1 MRDAGRPRSTCYWM
15 TGRPGMERVD
25 PIAGDVRAVR
35 RDSRGRPGA
44 RKIKAALER
53 RGVTASRR
61 RIGGIMRERGYVVAY
76 TRRRFKPHGTRVNE
90 AKLANLLDCE
100 FDGYAPHT
108 RPASDLAYVCVGGQA
123 AEEGTRVPEPP
134 HHDRVTE
141 ARPRRLRVV
150 VRRPAAPLHL
160 RIPKSEGIHR
170 TRTRP
175 LRNRPT
181 HRCQSRVY
189 DLSRNIERSN
199 EAGLEKEG
207 SVMDECEVK
216 GVTDMADSQEV
227 KNVSEQQDALELNP
241 LYPEYQAEHH
251 SEYVDAL
258 KSAIGS
264 DKKGKLRNIAISGT
278 YGSGK
283 SSILE
288 KVVEDLEG
296 VKPCSTKNI
305 SLAPLAS
312 CCGNAEWRSDDN
324 KDGLGSKDHTDGFS
338 TDAQTNRI
346 QREIVKQLLYGVDPK
361 DVPLSRFHRIHEKG
375 KWEKIGFSLLTS
387 VFLTMLLGTFFG
399 DNLGK
404 FGQSL
409 LSSLPFIDKWAISP
423 SGKFLLGYVVLL
435 VLLFAASWMICSYLL
450 KSNLKIGQVNV
461 SGASLKLDQG
471 VDSYFDQYL
480 DEIVYLFEK
489 SKIETV
495 IFEDLDRFESP
506 EIFDSL
512 RELNQILND
521 DPVITGERSR
531 RDGRTIRFIYAISD
545 AVFDNQC
552 IKASEETLSEG
563 RRIRAFSR
571 AKFFD
576 LIISVVP
583 FVSSNNSHQTARNAL
598 GDEITR
604 IDKVGDLLED
614 VAGFV
619 PDQRT
624 WITIRNDFIIYSRR
638 LHVNL
643 DEKKDEENALGLS
656 AAHLLAFLIYKNC
669 YLADAEKMRE
679 GNSKIDKIY
688 STARSIS
695 TASIYRLS
703 QRRKGAQK
711 DLEMA
716 LDSTEADKNAV
727 QLVWRAKTWIAELCG
742 VEPENFNIRID
753 GYSEAGLE
761 EAHTWEGIAAKQE
774 DSEIKIIGFSGE
786 GYYERTLIEI
796 TPTRRV
802 LEKYLDTTIDI
813 SQLTSDI
820 VNSKI
825 RKIEN
830 RIENLRTG
838 DWKYLL
844 NDKACE
850 IDFEGPD
857 MSGDSGRQTL
867 SQFIQDDLHEQG
879 TLLSNLIAGGWISQD
894 YKLYSTIYSDEGMS
908 RNALNF
914 VIHNIDENKSD
925 FSFHLNDAD
934 VQNVLKR
941 VRHRDS
947 SLFGQAWMLNIS
959 ILNYLMKSKANED
972 KKTLHM
978 VISYLSNLKGMAKD
992 FLLAFLSNEENETA
1006 EVLELLAADT
1016 CSEILEFLA
1025 DDVATLADTR
1035 TLCDFLDV
1043 VLRHLNKNAQYEV
1056 SDTLNNFIQQHW
1068 ESIAVFKDDSLDEE
1082 ATKQLDKVLL
1092 DSHYSAPDLSCLSE
1106 PLRRLLVEHDGYDFI
1121 RSNLLCAIND
1131 LQGTFAKHEMLA
1143 LNQIRSIS
1151 TPIYQYTIKNV
1162 DRYLAFLKTSEYALD
1177 FDDGTAASDI
1187 DSAIVAVLGDS
1198 VQSVFDNH
1206 EPEDRG
1212 KEVEQVVSGI
1222 IKKHSHTARIL
1233 HFESDELKNRLS
1245 SGIDDETRK
1254 RISVSCVNELLRND
1268 AIWFTPMNL
1277 QTVLESV
1284 GDAEESDACG
1294 EWLKLHSSFEST
1306 KEEPEFDR
1314 GNLAVKLLNLPL
1326 DVYNAKKKES
1336 LVRSLQL
1343 ESPLSDEQVSDI
1355 KVGDSKV
1362 FDLKREPD
1370 AYARLLDDKSIIGD
1384 TETAF
1389 GMIPDIC
1396 WEARRTW
1403 MLRSAKFITYL
1414 SPNLLGPNEAC
1425 RIIAD
1430 KDTRLEPVL
1439 QKIAENMS
1447 VYIQDA
1453 DFDYLLK
1460 AAKAWMNY
1468 SGNTVDKGDAELF
1481 DELATKDERLHGVKE
1496 LSEFGLKSNLCVRM
1510 INRALDER
1518 GIDDANIGVVRDIIQ
1533 HLNVHYRQLFNDK
1546 NRTLNT
1552 DDENFVSLIAK
1563 LNQYAKRSG
1572 ITSEDIWRNP
1582 QEKEGFTKYTVAF
1595 SSVEK
1600 LNEKIDLLQN
1610 QSAINN

>member
-1 MRDAGRPRSTCYWM
+1 M
-15 TGRPGMERVD
+15 
-25 PIAGDVRAVR
+25 
-35 RDSRGRPGA
+35 
-44 RKIKAALER
+44 
-53 RGVTASRR
+53 
-61 RIGGIMRERGYVVAY
+61 
-76 TRRRFKPHGTRVNE
+76 
-90 AKLANLLDCE
+90 
-100 FDGYAPHT
+100 
-108 RPASDLAYVCVGGQA
+108 
-123 AEEGTRVPEPP
+123 
-134 HHDRVTE
+134 
-141 ARPRRLRVV
+141 
-150 VRRPAAPLHL
+150 
-160 RIPKSEGIHR
+160 
-170 TRTRP
+170 
-175 LRNRPT
+175 
-181 HRCQSRVY
+181 Y
-189 DLSRNIERSN
+189 DLSWNVEQSN
-199 EAGLEKEG
+199 EAGLEKEE
-207 SVMDECEVK
+207 SVMEECEVK
-216 GVTDMADSQEV
+216 GVTDMTDSQEV

-288 KVVEDLEG
+288 KVVEDFEG

-312 CCGNAEWRSDDN
+312 CCGNAERRSDNNEDRPGSN
-324 KDGLGSKDHTDGFS
+324 NNEDRSGSKDHADGFS
-338 TDAQTNRI
+338 TDTPTNRI

-399 DNLGK
+399 DDLGK

-423 SGKFLLGYVVLL
+423 SEKFLLGYVVLL

-495 IFEDLDRFESP
+495 IFEDLDRFKSP

-545 AVFDNQC
+545 AVFDDQC
-552 IKASEETLSEG
+552 IKASEETLSEE
-563 RRIRAFSR
+563 RRIGAFSR

-614 VAGFV
+614 VAGFI

-624 WITIRNDFIIYSRR
+624 WITIRNDFIMYSRR

-695 TASIYRLS
+695 TGSIYRLS

-742 VEPENFNIRID
+742 VEPENLNIGID
-753 GYSEAGLE
+753 GYSEAELE
-761 EAHTWEGIAAKQE
+761 EAHTWERITAKQE

-786 GYYERTLIEI
+786 GYYKRTLIEI

-850 IDFEGPD
+850 IDFEGSD

-879 TLLSNLIAGGWISQD
+879 TLLSSLIAGGWIAQD

-941 VRHRDS
+941 VRRRDS

-959 ILNYLMKSKANED
+959 ILNYLMRSKANED

-978 VISYLSNLKGMAKD
+978 VISYLSNLKGVAKD
-992 FLLAFLSNEENETA
+992 FLLAFLSDEENKTA
-1006 EVLELLAADT
+1006 EILELLAADT

-1025 DDVATLADTR
+1025 DDVATLADTT

-1043 VLRHLNKNAQYEV
+1043 VLRHLNKNVQYEV
-1056 SDTLNNFIQQHW
+1056 SDAFNNFIQQHW
-1068 ESIAVFKDDSLDEE
+1068 EFIPVFSDDSLDEE
-1082 ATKQLDKVLL
+1082 VAKQLDKVLL

-1106 PLRRLLVEHDGYDFI
+1106 PLRRLLVEHDGYDFT

-1151 TPIYQYTIKNV
+1151 TPVYQYVIKNV
-1162 DRYLAFLKTSEYALD
+1162 DKYLDFLKESEYALD
-1177 FDDGTAASDI
+1177 FVDGTVASDV
-1187 DSAIVAVLGDS
+1187 DSDIVAVLGDS
-1198 VQSVFDNH
+1198 VHSIFDTR
-1206 EPEDRG
+1206 ESED
-1212 KEVEQVVSGI
+1212 KWVELEQVVSGI

-1254 RISVSCVNELLRND
+1254 RISVSYVNELLRND

-1430 KDTRLEPVL
+1430 EDTRLEPVL
-1439 QKIAENMS
+1439 QKIVEDMS

-1453 DFDYLLK
+1453 DFDYLLE
-1460 AAKAWMNY
+1460 AAKAWMSH
-1468 SGNTVDKGDAELF
+1468 SGKTVDKDRTELF

-1496 LSEFGLKSNLCVRM
+1496 LWELGLESNLCVRM
-1510 INRALDER
+1510 INRAFDEQ
-1518 GIDDANIGVVRDIIQ
+1518 GIDDANIGVAREIIQ
-1533 HLNVHYRQLFNDK
+1533 HLDVPYRQLFNDK

-1582 QEKEGFTKYTVAF
+1582 QEKDGFTKYTVAF

>member
-1 MRDAGRPRSTCYWM
+1 M
-15 TGRPGMERVD
+15 
-25 PIAGDVRAVR
+25 I
-35 RDSRGRPGA
+35 
-44 RKIKAALER
+44 
-53 RGVTASRR
+53 
-61 RIGGIMRERGYVVAY
+61 
-76 TRRRFKPHGTRVNE
+76 
-90 AKLANLLDCE
+90 
-100 FDGYAPHT
+100 
-108 RPASDLAYVCVGGQA
+108 
-123 AEEGTRVPEPP
+123 
-134 HHDRVTE
+134 
-141 ARPRRLRVV
+141 
-150 VRRPAAPLHL
+150 
-160 RIPKSEGIHR
+160 
-170 TRTRP
+170 
-175 LRNRPT
+175 
-181 HRCQSRVY
+181 
-189 DLSRNIERSN
+189 LSRNVERSN

-207 SVMDECEVK
+207 SAMEGCEVK
-216 GVTDMADSQEV
+216 GVADMTDFQEV
-227 KNVSEQQDALELNP
+227 KNVSEKQDALELNP

-258 KSAIGS
+258 KSAIRS

-288 KVVEDLEG
+288 KLVEDFEG
-296 VKPCSTKNI
+296 VTPCSTKNI

-312 CCGNAEWRSDDN
+312 CCGNAERRSDDN
-324 KDGLGSKDHTDGFS
+324 EDEQGSKGHTDGFP

-361 DVPLSRFHRIHEKG
+361 DVPLSRFHRIHEKSM
-375 KWEKIGFSLLTS
+375 WEKIRFSLLTS

-399 DNLGK
+399 DDLGK

-409 LSSLPFIDKWAISP
+409 LSSLPFIDRWSINP

-450 KSNLKIGQVNV
+450 ESNLKIGQVNV

-480 DEIVYLFEK
+480 DEIVYLFER

-521 DPVITGERSR
+521 DPVITGERSC

-545 AVFDNQC
+545 AVFEDQC
-552 IKASEETLSEG
+552 IKASEETLSEES
-563 RRIRAFSR
+563 RIGAFSR

-624 WITIRNDFIIYSRR
+624 WITIRNDFIMYSRR

-643 DEKKDEENALGLS
+643 DDKKDEENTLGLS

-695 TASIYRLS
+695 TDSIYRLS

-716 LDSTEADKNAV
+716 LDSMDADRIAS
-727 QLVWRAKTWIAELCG
+727 QLTQLTKAWIAELSG
-742 VEPENFNIRID
+742 GEVVNNIIIS
-753 GYSEAGLE
+753 GYSDSKLS
-761 EAHTWEGIAAKQE
+761 EAHTWEELSAKRK
-774 DSEIKIIGFSGE
+774 DS
-786 GYYERTLIEI
+786 TIEI
-796 TPTRRV
+796 TASCYGESGYRSIEIKPTRQT

-813 SQLTSDI
+813 SQLTLNA
-820 VNSKI
+820 VNQRI
-825 RKIEN
+825 CKIEN

-844 NDKACE
+844 NDKAYE
-850 IDFEGPD
+850 IDFEDPD
-857 MSGDSGRQTL
+857 MSDDSGRETL

-879 TLLSNLIAGGWISQD
+879 TLLSSLIAGGWIAQD

-914 VIHNIDENKSD
+914 VIHNINENKSD
-925 FSFHLNDAD
+925 FSFHLNDLD

-941 VRHRDS
+941 VRHRDN

-959 ILNYLMKSKANED
+959 ILNYLVRSEADGD
-972 KKTLHM
+972 KKTLRM
-978 VISYLSNLKGMAKD
+978 VISYLSNLKGIAKD
-992 FLLAFLSNEENETA
+992 FLLAFLCDEENKAA
-1006 EVLELLAADT
+1006 EVLKLLAADP

-1025 DDVATLADTR
+1025 GDVAPLVDTI

-1043 VLRHLNKNAQYEV
+1043 VLRHLNKYVQYKV

-1068 ESIAVFKDDSLDEE
+1068 ESITVFKDDSLDEE

-1092 DSHYSAPDLSCLSE
+1092 DSRYSAPNLSCLSE
-1106 PLRRLLVEHDGYDFI
+1106 PLRRLLVEHDGYDFT
-1121 RSNLLCAIND
+1121 RDNLLCAIGD
-1131 LQGTFAKHEMLA
+1131 SQSTFTERRMLP
-1143 LNQIRSIS
+1143 LSQIKSIS
-1151 TPIYQYTIKNV
+1151 APIYQYIIKNV
-1162 DRYLAFLKTSEYALD
+1162 DRYLAFLKASEYALD
-1177 FDDGTAASDI
+1177 FDDGTAASDV

-1212 KEVEQVVSGI
+1212 KKVEQVISGI

-1254 RISVSCVNELLRND
+1254 RISISCVNELLRYD

-1284 GDAEESDACG
+1284 GDAEEADACG
-1294 EWLKLHSSFEST
+1294 EWLKLHSSFESA
-1306 KEEPEFDR
+1306 KEDPEFDR

-1326 DVYNAKKKES
+1326 DVCNAKKKES

-1343 ESPLSDEQVSDI
+1343 ESPLSDEQVSNI
-1355 KVGDSKV
+1355 KVGDSRV

-1370 AYARLLDDKSIIGD
+1370 VYARLLDDKSIIGD

-1389 GMIPDIC
+1389 GMIPNIC

-1414 SPNLLGPNEAC
+1414 SPNLLGPNEVC

-1430 KDTRLEPVL
+1430 EDTRLEPVL
-1439 QKIAENMS
+1439 QKIVEDMS

-1453 DFDYLLK
+1453 DFDYLLE
-1460 AAKAWMNY
+1460 AAKTWMSH
-1468 SGNTVDKGDAELF
+1468 SGKTVNKDRTELF

-1496 LSEFGLKSNLCVRM
+1496 LWQLGLESNLCVRM
-1510 INRALDER
+1510 INRALNEQ
-1518 GIDDANIGVVRDIIQ
+1518 GIDNVNIGVVRVIIQ
-1533 HLNVHYRQLFNDK
+1533 SLDVPYSQLFNEK

-1552 DDENFVSLIAK
+1552 DDENFISLITK
-1563 LNQYAKRSG
+1563 LNQYARRSG

-1582 QEKEGFTKYTVAF
+1582 QKKDGSTKYTVAF

>member
-1 MRDAGRPRSTCYWM
+1 
-15 TGRPGMERVD
+15 
-25 PIAGDVRAVR
+25 
-35 RDSRGRPGA
+35 
-44 RKIKAALER
+44 
-53 RGVTASRR
+53 
-61 RIGGIMRERGYVVAY
+61 
-76 TRRRFKPHGTRVNE
+76 
-90 AKLANLLDCE
+90 
-100 FDGYAPHT
+100 
-108 RPASDLAYVCVGGQA
+108 
-123 AEEGTRVPEPP
+123 
-134 HHDRVTE
+134 
-141 ARPRRLRVV
+141 
-150 VRRPAAPLHL
+150 
-160 RIPKSEGIHR
+160 
-170 TRTRP
+170 
-175 LRNRPT
+175 
-181 HRCQSRVY
+181 
-189 DLSRNIERSN
+189 
-199 EAGLEKEG
+199 
-207 SVMDECEVK
+207 MDECEVK
-216 GVTDMADSQEV
+216 GVTDMTDSQEV

-312 CCGNAEWRSDDN
+312 CCGNAEWRFDNN
-324 KDGLGSKDHTDGFS
+324 KDGLGSKDNTDGFS

-361 DVPLSRFHRIHEKG
+361 DVPLSRFHRIHEKS

-552 IKASEETLSEG
+552 IKASKETLSEG

-703 QRRKGAQK
+703 QRRKGVQK

-867 SQFIQDDLHEQG
+867 SQFIQDDLHEQV

-1043 VLRHLNKNAQYEV
+1043 VLRHLNKNVQYEV

-1068 ESIAVFKDDSLDEE
+1068 EFIPVFKDDSLDEE

-1092 DSHYSAPDLSCLSE
+1092 DSRYSAPDLSCLSE
-1106 PLRRLLVEHDGYDFI
+1106 LLRRFLVEHDGYDFT
-1121 RSNLLCAIND
+1121 RGNLLCAIGD
-1131 LQGTFAKHEMLA
+1131 FQSAFTERRMPPLS
-1143 LNQIRSIS
+1143 QIKSIS

-1414 SPNLLGPNEAC
+1414 SPNLLGPDEAC

-1439 QKIAENMS
+1439 QKIAKDMP

-1460 AAKAWMNY
+1460 AAKARMNY
-1468 SGNTVDKGDAELF
+1468 SGNTVDKDGVELF

>member
-1 MRDAGRPRSTCYWM
+1 M
-15 TGRPGMERVD
+15 
-25 PIAGDVRAVR
+25 
-35 RDSRGRPGA
+35 
-44 RKIKAALER
+44 
-53 RGVTASRR
+53 
-61 RIGGIMRERGYVVAY
+61 
-76 TRRRFKPHGTRVNE
+76 
-90 AKLANLLDCE
+90 
-100 FDGYAPHT
+100 
-108 RPASDLAYVCVGGQA
+108 
-123 AEEGTRVPEPP
+123 
-134 HHDRVTE
+134 
-141 ARPRRLRVV
+141 
-150 VRRPAAPLHL
+150 
-160 RIPKSEGIHR
+160 
-170 TRTRP
+170 
-175 LRNRPT
+175 
-181 HRCQSRVY
+181 Y
-189 DLSRNIERSN
+189 DLSWNVEQSN
-199 EAGLEKEG
+199 EAGLEKEE
-207 SVMDECEVK
+207 SVMEECEVK
-216 GVTDMADSQEV
+216 GVTDMTDSQEV

-288 KVVEDLEG
+288 KVVEDFEG

-312 CCGNAEWRSDDN
+312 CCGNAERRSDNNEDRPGSN
-324 KDGLGSKDHTDGFS
+324 NNEDRPGSKDHADGFS
-338 TDAQTNRI
+338 TDTPTNRI

-399 DNLGK
+399 DDLGK

-423 SGKFLLGYVVLL
+423 SEKFLLGYVVLL

-495 IFEDLDRFESP
+495 IFEDLDRFKSP

-545 AVFDNQC
+545 AVFDDQC
-552 IKASEETLSEG
+552 IKASEETLSEE
-563 RRIRAFSR
+563 RRIGAFSR

-614 VAGFV
+614 VAGFI

-624 WITIRNDFIIYSRR
+624 WITIRNDFIMYSRR

-695 TASIYRLS
+695 TGSIYRLS

-716 LDSTEADKNAV
+716 LDSTEADRIAS
-727 QLVWRAKTWIAELCG
+727 QLVQRTKEWIAELCG
-742 VEPENFNIRID
+742 VEPENLNIRID
-753 GYSEAGLE
+753 GYSEAELE
-761 EAHTWEGIAAKQE
+761 EAHTWERITAKQE

-786 GYYERTLIEI
+786 GYYKRTLIEI

-850 IDFEGPD
+850 IDFEGSD

-879 TLLSNLIAGGWISQD
+879 TLLSSLIAGGWISQD
-894 YKLYSTIYSDEGMS
+894 YKLYSTIYSDEGLS

-941 VRHRDS
+941 VRRRDS

-959 ILNYLMKSKANED
+959 ILNYLMRSKANED

-978 VISYLSNLKGMAKD
+978 VISYLSNLKGVAKD
-992 FLLAFLSNEENETA
+992 FLLAFLSDEENKTA
-1006 EVLELLAADT
+1006 EVLELLTADT

-1025 DDVATLADTR
+1025 DDVATLADTT

-1043 VLRHLNKNAQYEV
+1043 VLRHLNKNVQYEV
-1056 SDTLNNFIQQHW
+1056 SDAFNNFIQQHW
-1068 ESIAVFKDDSLDEE
+1068 EFIPVFSDDSLDEE
-1082 ATKQLDKVLL
+1082 VAKQLDKVLL

-1106 PLRRLLVEHDGYDFI
+1106 PLRRLLVEHDGYDFT

-1151 TPIYQYTIKNV
+1151 TPVYQYVIKNV
-1162 DRYLAFLKTSEYALD
+1162 DKYLDFLKESEYALD
-1177 FDDGTAASDI
+1177 FVDGTVASDV
-1187 DSAIVAVLGDS
+1187 DSDIVAVLGDFVHS
-1198 VQSVFDNH
+1198 IFDTR
-1206 EPEDRG
+1206 ESED
-1212 KEVEQVVSGI
+1212 KWVELEQVVSGI

-1254 RISVSCVNELLRND
+1254 RISVSYVNELLRND

-1430 KDTRLEPVL
+1430 EDTRLEPVL
-1439 QKIAENMS
+1439 QKIVEDMS

-1453 DFDYLLK
+1453 DFDYLLET
-1460 AAKAWMNY
+1460 AKAWMSH
-1468 SGNTVDKGDAELF
+1468 SGKTVDKDRTELF

-1496 LSEFGLKSNLCVRM
+1496 LWELGLESNLCVRM
-1510 INRALDER
+1510 INRAFDEQ
-1518 GIDDANIGVVRDIIQ
+1518 GIDDANIGVAREIIQ
-1533 HLNVHYRQLFNDK
+1533 HLDVPYRQLFNDK

-1582 QEKEGFTKYTVAF
+1582 QEKDGFTKYTVAF

-1600 LNEKIDLLQN
+1600 LNEKIDLLQS

>member
-1 MRDAGRPRSTCYWM
+1 
-15 TGRPGMERVD
+15 ME
-25 PIAGDVRAVR
+25 
-35 RDSRGRPGA
+35 
-44 RKIKAALER
+44 
-53 RGVTASRR
+53 
-61 RIGGIMRERGYVVAY
+61 
-76 TRRRFKPHGTRVNE
+76 
-90 AKLANLLDCE
+90 
-100 FDGYAPHT
+100 
-108 RPASDLAYVCVGGQA
+108 
-123 AEEGTRVPEPP
+123 
-134 HHDRVTE
+134 
-141 ARPRRLRVV
+141 
-150 VRRPAAPLHL
+150 
-160 RIPKSEGIHR
+160 
-170 TRTRP
+170 
-175 LRNRPT
+175 
-181 HRCQSRVY
+181 
-189 DLSRNIERSN
+189 
-199 EAGLEKEG
+199 
-207 SVMDECEVK
+207 ECEVK
-216 GVTDMADSQEV
+216 GVTDMTDSQEV
-227 KNVSEQQDALELNP
+227 KNVSEQQDALELKP

-288 KVVEDLEG
+288 KVVEDFEG

-312 CCGNAEWRSDDN
+312 CCGNAERRSDNNEDRPGSN
-324 KDGLGSKDHTDGFS
+324 NNEDRPGSKDHADGFP

-399 DNLGK
+399 DDLGK

-423 SGKFLLGYVVLL
+423 SEKFLLGYVVLL

-552 IKASEETLSEG
+552 IKASEETLSEE
-563 RRIRAFSR
+563 RRIGAFSR

-614 VAGFV
+614 VAGFI

-624 WITIRNDFIIYSRR
+624 WITIRNDFIMYSRR

-695 TASIYRLS
+695 TDSIYRLS

-711 DLEMA
+711 DLEVA
-716 LDSTEADKNAV
+716 LDSMEADRIAS
-727 QLVWRAKTWIAELCG
+727 QLVQRTKAWIAELCG
-742 VEPENFNIRID
+742 VEPENLNIRID
-753 GYSEAGLE
+753 GYNEAELE
-761 EAHTWEGIAAKQE
+761 EAHTWERIAAEQE
-774 DSEIKIIGFSGE
+774 GSEIKIFGFSRE
-786 GYYERTLIEI
+786 GYYERTPIEI

-825 RKIEN
+825 RKIEK

-844 NDKACE
+844 NDEACK
-850 IDFEGPD
+850 IDFEGSD
-857 MSGDSGRQTL
+857 MPGDSVRQTL
-867 SQFIQDDLHEQG
+867 SQYIQDSLQEQD
-879 TLLSNLIAGGWISQD
+879 TLLSRLIAGGWIAQD

-959 ILNYLMKSKANED
+959 ILNYLMRSKANED

-978 VISYLSNLKGMAKD
+978 VISYLSNLKGVAKD
-992 FLLAFLSNEENETA
+992 FLLAFLSNEENKTA

-1025 DDVATLADTR
+1025 DDVATLADTT

-1043 VLRHLNKNAQYEV
+1043 VLRHLNKNVQYEV
-1056 SDTLNNFIQQHW
+1056 SDAFNNFIQQHW
-1068 ESIAVFKDDSLDEE
+1068 EFIPVFSDDSLDEE
-1082 ATKQLDKVLL
+1082 VAKQLDKVLL

-1106 PLRRLLVEHDGYDFI
+1106 PLRRLLVEHDGYDFT

-1151 TPIYQYTIKNV
+1151 APVYQYVIKNV
-1162 DRYLAFLKTSEYALD
+1162 DKYLDFLKESEYALD
-1177 FDDGTAASDI
+1177 FVDGTVASDV
-1187 DSAIVAVLGDS
+1187 DSDIVAVLGDS
-1198 VQSVFDNH
+1198 VHSIFDTR
-1206 EPEDRG
+1206 ESED
-1212 KEVEQVVSGI
+1212 KWVELEQVVSGI

-1254 RISVSCVNELLRND
+1254 RISVSYVNELLRND

-1284 GDAEESDACG
+1284 GDVEEADACG

-1306 KEEPEFDR
+1306 KEDPEFDR

-1326 DVYNAKKKES
+1326 DVCNAKKKES

-1343 ESPLSDEQVSDI
+1343 ESPLSDEQVSNI
-1355 KVGDSKV
+1355 KVGDSRV

-1370 AYARLLDDKSIIGD
+1370 VYARLLDDKSIIGD

-1389 GMIPDIC
+1389 GMIPNIC

-1430 KDTRLEPVL
+1430 KDTRLKPVL
-1439 QKIAENMS
+1439 QKIAKDMS

-1453 DFDYLLK
+1453 DFDYLLE

-1468 SGNTVDKGDAELF
+1468 SGNAVDEDGVELF

-1496 LSEFGLKSNLCVRM
+1496 LSESGLKSNLCVRM
-1510 INRALDER
+1510 INRALDEQ

-1533 HLNVHYRQLFNDK
+1533 HFDVTYRQLFNDK
-1546 NRTLNT
+1546 SRTLNT

-1563 LNQYAKRSG
+1563 LNQYAKQSG

-1582 QEKEGFTKYTVAF
+1582 QEKDGFTKYTVAF

>member
-1 MRDAGRPRSTCYWM
+1 
-15 TGRPGMERVD
+15 
-25 PIAGDVRAVR
+25 
-35 RDSRGRPGA
+35 
-44 RKIKAALER
+44 
-53 RGVTASRR
+53 
-61 RIGGIMRERGYVVAY
+61 
-76 TRRRFKPHGTRVNE
+76 
-90 AKLANLLDCE
+90 
-100 FDGYAPHT
+100 
-108 RPASDLAYVCVGGQA
+108 
-123 AEEGTRVPEPP
+123 
-134 HHDRVTE
+134 
-141 ARPRRLRVV
+141 
-150 VRRPAAPLHL
+150 
-160 RIPKSEGIHR
+160 
-170 TRTRP
+170 
-175 LRNRPT
+175 
-181 HRCQSRVY
+181 
-189 DLSRNIERSN
+189 
-199 EAGLEKEG
+199 
-207 SVMDECEVK
+207 MDECEVK
-216 GVTDMADSQEV
+216 GVTDMTDSQEV
-227 KNVSEQQDALELNP
+227 KNVSEQQDALELKP

-288 KVVEDLEG
+288 KVVEDFEG

-312 CCGNAEWRSDDN
+312 CCGNAEWRFDN
-324 KDGLGSKDHTDGFS
+324 NEDGLGSEVHTDGFS
-338 TDAQTNRI
+338 TDAQTNWI

-361 DVPLSRFHRIHEKG
+361 DVPLSRFHRIHEKS

-399 DNLGK
+399 DDLGK

-423 SGKFLLGYVVLL
+423 SEKFLLGYVVLL

-495 IFEDLDRFESP
+495 IFEDLDRFKSP

-521 DPVITGERSR
+521 DPVITRERSR
-531 RDGRTIRFIYAISD
+531 RDGRTIRFIYAIND
-545 AVFDNQC
+545 AVFDDQC
-552 IKASEETLSEG
+552 IKASEETLSEE
-563 RRIRAFSR
+563 RRIGAFSR

-583 FVSSNNSHQTARNAL
+583 FVSSNNSYQTARNAL

-624 WITIRNDFIIYSRR
+624 WITIRNDFIMYSRR

-695 TASIYRLS
+695 TDNIYRLS
-703 QRRKGAQK
+703 QRRKDEQEEF
-711 DLEMA
+711 EMA
-716 LDSTEADKNAV
+716 YES
-727 QLVWRAKTWIAELCG
+727 
-742 VEPENFNIRID
+742 ID
-753 GYSEAGLE
+753 F
-761 EAHTWEGIAAKQE
+761 
-774 DSEIKIIGFSGE
+774 D
-786 GYYERTLIEI
+786 
-796 TPTRRV
+796 
-802 LEKYLDTTIDI
+802 DDI
-813 SQLTSDI
+813 SLQAGDAL
-820 VNSKI
+820 KQ
-825 RKIEN
+825 RFCKIEN

-844 NDKACE
+844 NDKAYE

-857 MSGDSGRQTL
+857 MSGDSSRQTL

-879 TLLSNLIAGGWISQD
+879 TLLSSLIAGGWIAQD

-925 FSFHLNDAD
+925 FSFPLNDAD

-959 ILNYLMKSKANED
+959 ILNYLLKSKRDDD

-978 VISYLSNLKGMAKD
+978 VISYLSNLDGMTKV
-992 FLLAFLSNEENETA
+992 FLLAFLSDEKNKTA
-1006 EVLELLAADT
+1006 EVLEMLT
-1016 CSEILEFLA
+1016 SNSCSEILTFLTN
-1025 DDVATLADTR
+1025 DVAPLIDTI
-1035 TLCDFLDV
+1035 TLCNFLDV
-1043 VLRHLNKNAQYEV
+1043 VLRHLKKGVQYEV
-1056 SDTLNNFIQQHW
+1056 SDTSNTSNTFNNFIQQHW
-1068 ESIAVFKDDSLDEE
+1068 ESIAVLKDGSLSEGE
-1082 ATKQLDKVLL
+1082 AKRLGKVLL

-1106 PLRRLLVEHDGYDFI
+1106 PLRRLLVEHDGYDFT

-1151 TPIYQYTIKNV
+1151 TPVYRYVIKNV
-1162 DRYLAFLKTSEYALD
+1162 DKYLDFLKESEYALD
-1177 FDDGTAASDI
+1177 FVDGTVASDV
-1187 DSAIVAVLGDS
+1187 DSDIVAVLGDS
-1198 VQSVFDNH
+1198 VRSIFDTR
-1206 EPEDRG
+1206 ESED
-1212 KEVEQVVSGI
+1212 KWVELEQVVSGI

-1254 RISVSCVNELLRND
+1254 RISVSYVNELLRND

-1430 KDTRLEPVL
+1430 EDTRLEPVL
-1439 QKIAENMS
+1439 QKIVEDMS

-1453 DFDYLLK
+1453 DFDYLLE
-1460 AAKAWMNY
+1460 AAKAWMSH
-1468 SGNTVDKGDAELF
+1468 SGKTVDKDRTELF

-1496 LSEFGLKSNLCVRM
+1496 LWELGLESNLCVRM
-1510 INRALDER
+1510 INRAFDEQ
-1518 GIDDANIGVVRDIIQ
+1518 GIDDANIGVAREIIQ
-1533 HLNVHYRQLFNDK
+1533 HLDVPYRQLFNDK

-1582 QEKEGFTKYTVAF
+1582 QEKDGFTKYTVAF
-1595 SSVEK
+1595 SSVEE

>member
-1 MRDAGRPRSTCYWM
+1 
-15 TGRPGMERVD
+15 ME
-25 PIAGDVRAVR
+25 
-35 RDSRGRPGA
+35 
-44 RKIKAALER
+44 E
-53 RGVTASRR
+53 
-61 RIGGIMRERGYVVAY
+61 Y
-76 TRRRFKPHGTRVNE
+76 
-90 AKLANLLDCE
+90 
-100 FDGYAPHT
+100 
-108 RPASDLAYVCVGGQA
+108 
-123 AEEGTRVPEPP
+123 
-134 HHDRVTE
+134 
-141 ARPRRLRVV
+141 
-150 VRRPAAPLHL
+150 
-160 RIPKSEGIHR
+160 
-170 TRTRP
+170 
-175 LRNRPT
+175 
-181 HRCQSRVY
+181 
-189 DLSRNIERSN
+189 
-199 EAGLEKEG
+199 
-207 SVMDECEVK
+207 EVK
-216 GVTDMADSQEV
+216 GVTDMTDSQEV

-288 KVVEDLEG
+288 KVVEDFEG

-312 CCGNAEWRSDDN
+312 CCGNAERRSDNNEDRPGSN
-324 KDGLGSKDHTDGFS
+324 NNEDRPGSKDHADGFS
-338 TDAQTNRI
+338 TDTPTNRI

-399 DNLGK
+399 DDLGK

-423 SGKFLLGYVVLL
+423 SEKFLLGYVVLL

-495 IFEDLDRFESP
+495 IFEDLDRFKSP

-545 AVFDNQC
+545 AVFDDQC
-552 IKASEETLSEG
+552 IKASEETLSEE
-563 RRIRAFSR
+563 RRIGAFSR

-614 VAGFV
+614 VAGFI

-624 WITIRNDFIIYSRR
+624 WITIRNDFIMYSRR

-695 TASIYRLS
+695 TGSIYRLS

-742 VEPENFNIRID
+742 VEPENLNIGID
-753 GYSEAGLE
+753 GYSEAELE
-761 EAHTWEGIAAKQE
+761 EAHTWERITAKQE

-786 GYYERTLIEI
+786 GYYKRTLIEI

-850 IDFEGPD
+850 IDFEGSD

-879 TLLSNLIAGGWISQD
+879 TLLSSLIAGGWIAQD
-894 YKLYSTIYSDEGMS
+894 YKLYSTIYSDEGLS

-941 VRHRDS
+941 VRRRDS

-959 ILNYLMKSKANED
+959 ILNYLMRSKANED

-978 VISYLSNLKGMAKD
+978 VISYLSNLKGVAKD
-992 FLLAFLSNEENETA
+992 FLLAFLSDEENKTA

-1025 DDVATLADTR
+1025 DDVATLADTT

-1043 VLRHLNKNAQYEV
+1043 VLRHLNKNVQYEV
-1056 SDTLNNFIQQHW
+1056 SDAFNNFIQQHW
-1068 ESIAVFKDDSLDEE
+1068 EFIPVFSDDSLDEE
-1082 ATKQLDKVLL
+1082 VAKQLDKVLL

-1106 PLRRLLVEHDGYDFI
+1106 PLRRLLVEHDGYDFT

-1151 TPIYQYTIKNV
+1151 TPVYQYVIKNV
-1162 DRYLAFLKTSEYALD
+1162 DKYLDFLKESEYALD
-1177 FDDGTAASDI
+1177 FVDGTVASDV
-1187 DSAIVAVLGDS
+1187 DSDIVAVLGDS
-1198 VQSVFDNH
+1198 VHSIFDTR
-1206 EPEDRG
+1206 ESED
-1212 KEVEQVVSGI
+1212 KWAELEQVVSGI
-1222 IKKHSHTARIL
+1222 IKKHSHTARML

-1254 RISVSCVNELLRND
+1254 RISVSYVNELLRND

-1430 KDTRLEPVL
+1430 EDTRLEPVL
-1439 QKIAENMS
+1439 QKIVEDMS

-1453 DFDYLLK
+1453 DFDYLLE
-1460 AAKAWMNY
+1460 AAKAWMSH
-1468 SGNTVDKGDAELF
+1468 SGKTVDKDRTELF

-1496 LSEFGLKSNLCVRM
+1496 LWELGLESNLCVRM
-1510 INRALDER
+1510 INRAFDEQ
-1518 GIDDANIGVVRDIIQ
+1518 GIDDANIGVAREIIQ
-1533 HLNVHYRQLFNDK
+1533 HLDVPYRQLFNDK

-1572 ITSEDIWRNP
+1572 ITPEDIWRNP
-1582 QEKEGFTKYTVAF
+1582 QEKDGFTKYTVAF

>member
-1 MRDAGRPRSTCYWM
+1 M
-15 TGRPGMERVD
+15 
-25 PIAGDVRAVR
+25 
-35 RDSRGRPGA
+35 
-44 RKIKAALER
+44 
-53 RGVTASRR
+53 
-61 RIGGIMRERGYVVAY
+61 
-76 TRRRFKPHGTRVNE
+76 
-90 AKLANLLDCE
+90 
-100 FDGYAPHT
+100 
-108 RPASDLAYVCVGGQA
+108 
-123 AEEGTRVPEPP
+123 
-134 HHDRVTE
+134 
-141 ARPRRLRVV
+141 
-150 VRRPAAPLHL
+150 
-160 RIPKSEGIHR
+160 
-170 TRTRP
+170 
-175 LRNRPT
+175 
-181 HRCQSRVY
+181 
-189 DLSRNIERSN
+189 
-199 EAGLEKEG
+199 EKEG
-207 SVMDECEVK
+207 SVMEECEVK
-216 GVTDMADSQEV
+216 GVADMTDSQEV

-258 KSAIGS
+258 KSAIES

-288 KVVEDLEG
+288 KVVEDFEG

-312 CCGNAEWRSDDN
+312 CCSNAKRRSDDN
-324 KDGLGSKDHTDGFS
+324 KDGHGSEGHTDGFP
-338 TDAQTNRI
+338 TDTQTNRI

-361 DVPLSRFHRIHEKG
+361 DVPLSRFHRIHEKS

-404 FGQSL
+404 FWQSL
-409 LSSLPFIDKWAISP
+409 LSSLSFIDKWSISP

-545 AVFDNQC
+545 AVFDDQC
-552 IKASEETLSEG
+552 IKASEETLSEE
-563 RRIRAFSR
+563 RRIGAFSR

-614 VAGFV
+614 VAGFI

-624 WITIRNDFIIYSRR
+624 WITIRNDFIMYSRR

-669 YLADAEKMRE
+669 YLADVEKMRE

-695 TASIYRLS
+695 TGSIYRLS

-716 LDSTEADKNAV
+716 LDSMEADRIAS
-727 QLVWRAKTWIAELCG
+727 QLVQRTKAWIAELRG
-742 VEPENFNIRID
+742 AEPENLNIRID
-753 GYSEAGLE
+753 GYNEAELE
-761 EAHTWEGIAAKQE
+761 EAHTWERIAAEQE
-774 DSEIKIIGFSGE
+774 GSEIKIFGFSRE
-786 GYYERTLIEI
+786 GYYERTPIEI

-825 RKIEN
+825 RKIEK

-844 NDKACE
+844 NDEACK

-879 TLLSNLIAGGWISQD
+879 TLLASLIAGGWIAQD

-959 ILNYLMKSKANED
+959 ILNYLIKSKANED

-992 FLLAFLSNEENETA
+992 FLLAFLSNEENKTA
-1006 EVLELLAADT
+1006 EVLELLAAAP

-1025 DDVATLADTR
+1025 DDVAPLADTI

-1043 VLRHLNKNAQYEV
+1043 VLRHLNKNVQYEV

-1068 ESIAVFKDDSLDEE
+1068 ESIAVLKDGFLSEEE
-1082 ATKQLDKVLL
+1082 AKQLDKVLL

-1106 PLRRLLVEHDGYDFI
+1106 PLRRLLVEHDGYDFT

-1151 TPIYQYTIKNV
+1151 TPVYQYVIKNV
-1162 DRYLAFLKTSEYALD
+1162 DKYLDFLKESEYALD
-1177 FDDGTAASDI
+1177 FVDGTVASDV
-1187 DSAIVAVLGDS
+1187 DSDIVAVLGDS
-1198 VQSVFDNH
+1198 VHSIFDTRKS
-1206 EPEDRG
+1206 ED
-1212 KEVEQVVSGI
+1212 KWVELEQVVSGI
-1222 IKKHSHTARIL
+1222 IKKHSHAARIL

-1254 RISVSCVNELLRND
+1254 RISISCVNELLRYD

-1284 GDAEESDACG
+1284 GDVEEADACG
-1294 EWLKLHSSFEST
+1294 EWLKLHSSFESA
-1306 KEEPEFDR
+1306 KEDPEFDR

-1326 DVYNAKKKES
+1326 DVCNAKKKES

-1343 ESPLSDEQVSDI
+1343 ESPLSDEQVSNI
-1355 KVGDSKV
+1355 KVGDSRV

-1370 AYARLLDDKSIIGD
+1370 VYARLLDDKSIIGD

-1389 GMIPDIC
+1389 GMIPNIC

-1430 KDTRLEPVL
+1430 EDTRLEPVL
-1439 QKIAENMS
+1439 QKIVEDMS

-1453 DFDYLLK
+1453 DFDYLLE
-1460 AAKAWMNY
+1460 AAKAWMSH
-1468 SGNTVDKGDAELF
+1468 SGKTVDKDRTELF
-1481 DELATKDERLHGVKE
+1481 DELSTKDERLHGVKE
-1496 LSEFGLKSNLCVRM
+1496 LWELGLESNLCVRM
-1510 INRALDER
+1510 INRAFDEQ
-1518 GIDDANIGVVRDIIQ
+1518 GIDDANIGVAREIIQ
-1533 HLNVHYRQLFNDK
+1533 HLDVPYRQLFNDK

-1582 QEKEGFTKYTVAF
+1582 QEKDGFTKYTVAF

-1600 LNEKIDLLQN
+1600 LNEKLDLLQN

>member
-1 MRDAGRPRSTCYWM
+1 
-15 TGRPGMERVD
+15 ME
-25 PIAGDVRAVR
+25 
-35 RDSRGRPGA
+35 
-44 RKIKAALER
+44 
-53 RGVTASRR
+53 
-61 RIGGIMRERGYVVAY
+61 
-76 TRRRFKPHGTRVNE
+76 
-90 AKLANLLDCE
+90 
-100 FDGYAPHT
+100 
-108 RPASDLAYVCVGGQA
+108 
-123 AEEGTRVPEPP
+123 
-134 HHDRVTE
+134 
-141 ARPRRLRVV
+141 
-150 VRRPAAPLHL
+150 
-160 RIPKSEGIHR
+160 
-170 TRTRP
+170 
-175 LRNRPT
+175 
-181 HRCQSRVY
+181 
-189 DLSRNIERSN
+189 
-199 EAGLEKEG
+199 
-207 SVMDECEVK
+207 ECEVK
-216 GVTDMADSQEV
+216 GVTDMTDSQEV

-288 KVVEDLEG
+288 KVVEDFEG

-312 CCGNAEWRSDDN
+312 CCGNAERRSDNNEDRPGSN
-324 KDGLGSKDHTDGFS
+324 NNEDRPGSKDHADGFS
-338 TDAQTNRI
+338 TDTPTNRI

-399 DNLGK
+399 DDLGK

-423 SGKFLLGYVVLL
+423 SEKFLLGYVVLL

-495 IFEDLDRFESP
+495 IFEDLDRFKSP

-545 AVFDNQC
+545 AVFDDQC
-552 IKASEETLSEG
+552 IKASEETLSEE
-563 RRIRAFSR
+563 RRIGAFSR

-614 VAGFV
+614 VAGFI

-624 WITIRNDFIIYSRR
+624 WITIRNDFIMYSRR

-695 TASIYRLS
+695 TGSIYRLS

-742 VEPENFNIRID
+742 VEPENLNIGID
-753 GYSEAGLE
+753 GYSEAELE
-761 EAHTWEGIAAKQE
+761 EAHTWERITAKQE

-786 GYYERTLIEI
+786 GYYKRTLIEI

-850 IDFEGPD
+850 IDFEGSD

-879 TLLSNLIAGGWISQD
+879 TLLSSLIAGGWIAQD

-941 VRHRDS
+941 VRRRDS

-959 ILNYLMKSKANED
+959 ILNYLMRSKANED

-978 VISYLSNLKGMAKD
+978 VISYLSNLKGVAKD
-992 FLLAFLSNEENETA
+992 FLLAFLSDEENKTA

-1025 DDVATLADTR
+1025 DDVATLADTA

-1043 VLRHLNKNAQYEV
+1043 VLRHLNKNVQYEV
-1056 SDTLNNFIQQHW
+1056 SDAFNNFIQQHW
-1068 ESIAVFKDDSLDEE
+1068 EFIPVFSDDSLDEE
-1082 ATKQLDKVLL
+1082 VAKQLDKVLL

-1106 PLRRLLVEHDGYDFI
+1106 PLRRLLVEHDGYDFT

-1151 TPIYQYTIKNV
+1151 TPVYQYVIKNV
-1162 DRYLAFLKTSEYALD
+1162 DKYLDFLKESEYTLD

-1212 KEVEQVVSGI
+1212 KEVEQIVSGI

-1254 RISVSCVNELLRND
+1254 RISVSYVNELLRND

-1430 KDTRLEPVL
+1430 KDTRLKPVL
-1439 QKIAENMS
+1439 QKIAKDMS

-1453 DFDYLLK
+1453 DFDYLLE

-1468 SGNTVDKGDAELF
+1468 SGNAVDEDGVELF

-1496 LSEFGLKSNLCVRM
+1496 LSESGLKSNLCVRM
-1510 INRALDER
+1510 INRALDEQ

-1533 HLNVHYRQLFNDK
+1533 HLDVPYRQLFNDK
-1546 NRTLNT
+1546 SRTLNT
-1552 DDENFVSLIAK
+1552 DDENFVSLITK
-1563 LNQYAKRSG
+1563 LNQYAKQSG

-1582 QEKEGFTKYTVAF
+1582 QEKDGFTKYTVAF

-1600 LNEKIDLLQN
+1600 LNEKIDLLQK

>member
-1 MRDAGRPRSTCYWM
+1 MWIQSPATCAQSGATTANATVPGRSRPPWKGGVSP
-15 TGRPGMERVD
+15 RPGGASAASCANGACGRVHAQTIQTAQD
-25 PIAGDVRAVR
+25 AVR
-35 RDSRGRPGA
+35 R
-44 RKIKAALER
+44 
-53 RGVTASRR
+53 
-61 RIGGIMRERGYVVAY
+61 
-76 TRRRFKPHGTRVNE
+76 
-90 AKLANLLDCE
+90 
-100 FDGYAPHT
+100 
-108 RPASDLAYVCVGGQA
+108 GQA
-123 AEEGTRVPEPP
+123 REP
-134 HHDRVTE
+134 VG
-141 ARPRRLRVV
+141 
-150 VRRPAAPLHL
+150 PAGPTAPLHP
-160 RIPKSEGIHR
+160 RIPESEGIHR
-170 TRTRP
+170 TGTRP

-181 HRCQSRVY
+181 HRCQFRVY
-189 DLSRNIERSN
+189 DLSRNVERSN

-207 SVMDECEVK
+207 SVMEECEVK
-216 GVTDMADSQEV
+216 GVADMTDSQEV

-258 KSAIGS
+258 KSAIES

-288 KVVEDLEG
+288 KVVEDFEG

-312 CCGNAEWRSDDN
+312 CCSNAKRRSDDN
-324 KDGLGSKDHTDGFS
+324 KDGHGSEGHTDGFP
-338 TDAQTNRI
+338 TDTQTNRI

-361 DVPLSRFHRIHEKG
+361 DVPLSRFHRIHEKS

-404 FGQSL
+404 FWQSL
-409 LSSLPFIDKWAISP
+409 LSSLSFIDKWSISP

-545 AVFDNQC
+545 AVFDDQC
-552 IKASEETLSEG
+552 IKASEETLSEE
-563 RRIRAFSR
+563 RRIGAFSR

-614 VAGFV
+614 VAGFI

-624 WITIRNDFIIYSRR
+624 WITIRNDFIMYSRR

-669 YLADAEKMRE
+669 YLADVEKMRE

-695 TASIYRLS
+695 TGSIYRLS

-716 LDSTEADKNAV
+716 LDSMEADRIAS
-727 QLVWRAKTWIAELCG
+727 QLVQRTKAWIAELRG
-742 VEPENFNIRID
+742 AEPENLNIRID
-753 GYSEAGLE
+753 GYNEAELE
-761 EAHTWEGIAAKQE
+761 EAHTWERIAAEQE
-774 DSEIKIIGFSGE
+774 GSEIKIFGFSRE
-786 GYYERTLIEI
+786 GYYERTPIEI

-825 RKIEN
+825 RKIEK

-844 NDKACE
+844 NDEACK

-879 TLLSNLIAGGWISQD
+879 TLLASLIAGGWIAQD

-959 ILNYLMKSKANED
+959 ILNYLIKSKANED

-992 FLLAFLSNEENETA
+992 FLLAFLSNEENKTA
-1006 EVLELLAADT
+1006 EVLELLAAAP

-1025 DDVATLADTR
+1025 DDVAPLADTI

-1043 VLRHLNKNAQYEV
+1043 VLRHLNKNVQYEV

-1068 ESIAVFKDDSLDEE
+1068 ESIAVLKDGFLSEEE
-1082 ATKQLDKVLL
+1082 AKQLDKVLL

-1106 PLRRLLVEHDGYDFI
+1106 PLRRLLVEHDGYDFT

-1151 TPIYQYTIKNV
+1151 TPVYQYVIKNV
-1162 DRYLAFLKTSEYALD
+1162 DKYLDFLKESEYALD
-1177 FDDGTAASDI
+1177 FVDGTVASDV
-1187 DSAIVAVLGDS
+1187 DSDIVAVLGDS
-1198 VQSVFDNH
+1198 VHSIFDTRKS
-1206 EPEDRG
+1206 ED
-1212 KEVEQVVSGI
+1212 KWVELEQVVSGI
-1222 IKKHSHTARIL
+1222 IKKHSHAARIL

-1254 RISVSCVNELLRND
+1254 RISISCVNELLRYD

-1284 GDAEESDACG
+1284 GDVEEADACG
-1294 EWLKLHSSFEST
+1294 EWLKLHSSFESA
-1306 KEEPEFDR
+1306 KEDPEFDR

-1326 DVYNAKKKES
+1326 DVCNAKKKES

-1343 ESPLSDEQVSDI
+1343 ESPLSDEQVSNI
-1355 KVGDSKV
+1355 KVGDSRV

-1370 AYARLLDDKSIIGD
+1370 VYARLLDDKSIIGD

-1389 GMIPDIC
+1389 GMIPNIC

-1430 KDTRLEPVL
+1430 EDTRLEPVL
-1439 QKIAENMS
+1439 QKIVEDMS

-1453 DFDYLLK
+1453 DFDYLLE
-1460 AAKAWMNY
+1460 AAKAWMSH
-1468 SGNTVDKGDAELF
+1468 SGKTVDKDRTELF
-1481 DELATKDERLHGVKE
+1481 DELSTKDERLHGVKE
-1496 LSEFGLKSNLCVRM
+1496 LWELGLESNLCVRM
-1510 INRALDER
+1510 INRAFDEQ
-1518 GIDDANIGVVRDIIQ
+1518 GIDDANIGVAREIIQ
-1533 HLNVHYRQLFNDK
+1533 HLDVPYRQLFNDK

-1582 QEKEGFTKYTVAF
+1582 QEKDGFTKYTVAF

-1600 LNEKIDLLQN
+1600 LNEKLDLLQN

>member
-1 MRDAGRPRSTCYWM
+1 
-15 TGRPGMERVD
+15 ME
-25 PIAGDVRAVR
+25 
-35 RDSRGRPGA
+35 
-44 RKIKAALER
+44 
-53 RGVTASRR
+53 
-61 RIGGIMRERGYVVAY
+61 
-76 TRRRFKPHGTRVNE
+76 
-90 AKLANLLDCE
+90 
-100 FDGYAPHT
+100 
-108 RPASDLAYVCVGGQA
+108 
-123 AEEGTRVPEPP
+123 
-134 HHDRVTE
+134 
-141 ARPRRLRVV
+141 
-150 VRRPAAPLHL
+150 
-160 RIPKSEGIHR
+160 
-170 TRTRP
+170 
-175 LRNRPT
+175 
-181 HRCQSRVY
+181 
-189 DLSRNIERSN
+189 
-199 EAGLEKEG
+199 
-207 SVMDECEVK
+207 ECEVK
-216 GVTDMADSQEV
+216 GVADMTDSQEV
-227 KNVSEQQDALELNP
+227 KNVSEKQDALELKP

-288 KVVEDLEG
+288 KVVEDFEG

-312 CCGNAEWRSDDN
+312 CCGNAEWRFDDN
-324 KDGLGSKDHTDGFS
+324 EDGLGSEGHTDGFS

-361 DVPLSRFHRIHEKG
+361 DVPLSRFHRIHEKS

-409 LSSLPFIDKWAISP
+409 LSSLPFIDKWSISP

-786 GYYERTLIEI
+786 GYHERTLIEI

-1106 PLRRLLVEHDGYDFI
+1106 PLRRLLVEHDGYDFT

-1268 AIWFTPMNL
+1268 AIGFTPMNL

-1414 SPNLLGPNEAC
+1414 SPNLLGPDEAC

-1439 QKIAENMS
+1439 QKIAKDMP

-1460 AAKAWMNY
+1460 AARARMNY
-1468 SGNTVDKGDAELF
+1468 SGNTVDEDGVELF

-1572 ITSEDIWRNP
+1572 ITSGDIWRNP

>member
-1 MRDAGRPRSTCYWM
+1 M
-15 TGRPGMERVD
+15 
-25 PIAGDVRAVR
+25 I
-35 RDSRGRPGA
+35 
-44 RKIKAALER
+44 
-53 RGVTASRR
+53 
-61 RIGGIMRERGYVVAY
+61 
-76 TRRRFKPHGTRVNE
+76 
-90 AKLANLLDCE
+90 
-100 FDGYAPHT
+100 
-108 RPASDLAYVCVGGQA
+108 
-123 AEEGTRVPEPP
+123 
-134 HHDRVTE
+134 
-141 ARPRRLRVV
+141 
-150 VRRPAAPLHL
+150 
-160 RIPKSEGIHR
+160 
-170 TRTRP
+170 
-175 LRNRPT
+175 
-181 HRCQSRVY
+181 
-189 DLSRNIERSN
+189 LSRNVERSN

-207 SVMDECEVK
+207 SAMEGCEVK
-216 GVTDMADSQEV
+216 GVADMTDFQEV
-227 KNVSEQQDALELNP
+227 KNVSEKQDALELNP

-258 KSAIGS
+258 KSAIRS

-288 KVVEDLEG
+288 KLVEDFEG
-296 VKPCSTKNI
+296 VTPCSTKNI

-312 CCGNAEWRSDDN
+312 CCGNAERRSDDN
-324 KDGLGSKDHTDGFS
+324 EDEQGSKGHTDGFP

-361 DVPLSRFHRIHEKG
+361 DVPLSRFHRIHEKSM
-375 KWEKIGFSLLTS
+375 WEKIRFSLLTS

-399 DNLGK
+399 DDLGK

-409 LSSLPFIDKWAISP
+409 LSSLPFIDRWSINP
-423 SGKFLLGYVVLL
+423 SGKFLLGYVALL

-450 KSNLKIGQVNV
+450 ESNLKIGQVNV

-480 DEIVYLFEK
+480 DEIVYLFER

-521 DPVITGERSR
+521 DPVITGERSC

-545 AVFDNQC
+545 AVFEDQC
-552 IKASEETLSEG
+552 IKASEETLSEES
-563 RRIRAFSR
+563 RIGAFSR

-624 WITIRNDFIIYSRR
+624 WITIRNDFIMYSRR

-643 DEKKDEENALGLS
+643 DDKKDEENTLGLS

-695 TASIYRLS
+695 TDSIYRLS

-716 LDSTEADKNAV
+716 LDSMDADRIAS
-727 QLVWRAKTWIAELCG
+727 QLTQLTKAWIAELSG
-742 VEPENFNIRID
+742 GEVVNNIIIS
-753 GYSEAGLE
+753 GYSDSKLS
-761 EAHTWEGIAAKQE
+761 EAHTWEELSAKRK
-774 DSEIKIIGFSGE
+774 DS
-786 GYYERTLIEI
+786 TIEI
-796 TPTRRV
+796 TASCYGESGYRSIEIKPTRQT

-813 SQLTSDI
+813 SQLTLNA
-820 VNSKI
+820 VNQRI
-825 RKIEN
+825 CKIEN

-844 NDKACE
+844 NDKAYE
-850 IDFEGPD
+850 IDFEDPD
-857 MSGDSGRQTL
+857 MSDDSGRETL

-879 TLLSNLIAGGWISQD
+879 TLLSSLIAGGWIAQD

-914 VIHNIDENKSD
+914 VIHNINENKSD
-925 FSFHLNDAD
+925 FSFYLNDLD

-941 VRHRDS
+941 VRHRDN

-959 ILNYLMKSKANED
+959 ILNYLVRSGADGD
-972 KKTLHM
+972 KKTLRM
-978 VISYLSNLKGMAKD
+978 VISYLSNLKGIAKD
-992 FLLAFLSNEENETA
+992 FLLAFLCDEENKAA
-1006 EVLELLAADT
+1006 EVLELLAADP

-1025 DDVATLADTR
+1025 GDVAPLVDTI

-1043 VLRHLNKNAQYEV
+1043 VLRHLNKYVQYKV

-1068 ESIAVFKDDSLDEE
+1068 ESITVFKDDSLDEE

-1092 DSHYSAPDLSCLSE
+1092 DSRYSAPNLSCLSE
-1106 PLRRLLVEHDGYDFI
+1106 PLRRLLVEHDGYDFT
-1121 RSNLLCAIND
+1121 RDNLLCAIGD
-1131 LQGTFAKHEMLA
+1131 SQSAFTERRMLP
-1143 LNQIRSIS
+1143 LSQIKSIS
-1151 TPIYQYTIKNV
+1151 APIYQYIIKNV
-1162 DRYLAFLKTSEYALD
+1162 DRYLAFLKASEYALD
-1177 FDDGTAASDI
+1177 FDDGTAASDV

-1212 KEVEQVVSGI
+1212 KKVEQVISGI

-1233 HFESDELKNRLS
+1233 HFEPDELKNRLS

-1254 RISVSCVNELLRND
+1254 RISISCVNELLRYD

-1284 GDAEESDACG
+1284 GDAEEADACG
-1294 EWLKLHSSFEST
+1294 EWLKLHSSFESA
-1306 KEEPEFDR
+1306 KEDPEFDR

-1326 DVYNAKKKES
+1326 DVCNAKKKES

-1343 ESPLSDEQVSDI
+1343 ESPLSDEQVSNI
-1355 KVGDSKV
+1355 KVGDSRV

-1370 AYARLLDDKSIIGD
+1370 VYARLLDDKSIIGD

-1389 GMIPDIC
+1389 GMIPNIC

-1414 SPNLLGPNEAC
+1414 SPNLLGPNEVC

-1430 KDTRLEPVL
+1430 EDTRLEPVL
-1439 QKIAENMS
+1439 QKIVEDMS

-1453 DFDYLLK
+1453 DFDYLLE
-1460 AAKAWMNY
+1460 AAKTWMSH
-1468 SGNTVDKGDAELF
+1468 SGKTVNKDRTELF

-1496 LSEFGLKSNLCVRM
+1496 LWQLGLESNLCVRM
-1510 INRALDER
+1510 INRALNEQ
-1518 GIDDANIGVVRDIIQ
+1518 GIDNVNIGVVRVIIQ
-1533 HLNVHYRQLFNDK
+1533 SLDVPYSQLFNEK

-1552 DDENFVSLIAK
+1552 DDENFISLITK
-1563 LNQYAKRSG
+1563 LNQYARRSG

-1582 QEKEGFTKYTVAF
+1582 QKKDGSTKYTVAF

>member
-1 MRDAGRPRSTCYWM
+1 M
-15 TGRPGMERVD
+15 
-25 PIAGDVRAVR
+25 
-35 RDSRGRPGA
+35 
-44 RKIKAALER
+44 
-53 RGVTASRR
+53 
-61 RIGGIMRERGYVVAY
+61 
-76 TRRRFKPHGTRVNE
+76 
-90 AKLANLLDCE
+90 
-100 FDGYAPHT
+100 
-108 RPASDLAYVCVGGQA
+108 
-123 AEEGTRVPEPP
+123 
-134 HHDRVTE
+134 
-141 ARPRRLRVV
+141 
-150 VRRPAAPLHL
+150 
-160 RIPKSEGIHR
+160 
-170 TRTRP
+170 
-175 LRNRPT
+175 
-181 HRCQSRVY
+181 
-189 DLSRNIERSN
+189 
-199 EAGLEKEG
+199 EKEE
-207 SVMDECEVK
+207 SVMEECEVK
-216 GVTDMADSQEV
+216 GVTDMTDSQEV

-288 KVVEDLEG
+288 KVVEDFEG

-312 CCGNAEWRSDDN
+312 CCGNAERRSDNNEDRPGSN
-324 KDGLGSKDHTDGFS
+324 NNEDRPGSKDHADGFS
-338 TDAQTNRI
+338 TDTPTNRI

-399 DNLGK
+399 DDLGK

-423 SGKFLLGYVVLL
+423 SEKFLLGYVVLL

-495 IFEDLDRFESP
+495 IFEDLDRFKSP

-545 AVFDNQC
+545 AVFDDQC
-552 IKASEETLSEG
+552 IKASEETLSEE
-563 RRIRAFSR
+563 RRIGAFSR

-614 VAGFV
+614 VAGFI

-624 WITIRNDFIIYSRR
+624 WITIRNDFIMYSRR

-695 TASIYRLS
+695 TGSIYRLS

-742 VEPENFNIRID
+742 VEPENLNIGID
-753 GYSEAGLE
+753 GYSEAELE
-761 EAHTWEGIAAKQE
+761 EAHTWERITAKQE

-786 GYYERTLIEI
+786 GYYKRTLIEI

-850 IDFEGPD
+850 IDFEGSD

-879 TLLSNLIAGGWISQD
+879 TLLSSLIAGGWISQD
-894 YKLYSTIYSDEGMS
+894 YKLYSTIYSDEGLS

-941 VRHRDS
+941 VRRRDS

-959 ILNYLMKSKANED
+959 ILNYLMRSKANED

-978 VISYLSNLKGMAKD
+978 VISYLSNLKGVAKD
-992 FLLAFLSNEENETA
+992 FLLAFLSDEENKTA

-1025 DDVATLADTR
+1025 DDVATLADTT

-1043 VLRHLNKNAQYEV
+1043 VLRHLNKNVQYEV
-1056 SDTLNNFIQQHW
+1056 SDAFNNFIQQHW
-1068 ESIAVFKDDSLDEE
+1068 EFIPVFSDDSLDEE
-1082 ATKQLDKVLL
+1082 VAKQLDKVLL
-1092 DSHYSAPDLSCLSE
+1092 DSYYSAPDLSCLSE
-1106 PLRRLLVEHDGYDFI
+1106 PLRRLLVEHDGYDFT

-1151 TPIYQYTIKNV
+1151 TPVYQYVIKNV
-1162 DRYLAFLKTSEYALD
+1162 DKYLDFLKESEYALD
-1177 FDDGTAASDI
+1177 FVDGTVASDV
-1187 DSAIVAVLGDS
+1187 DSDIVAVLGDS
-1198 VQSVFDNH
+1198 VHSIFDTR
-1206 EPEDRG
+1206 ESED
-1212 KEVEQVVSGI
+1212 KWVELEQVVSGI

-1254 RISVSCVNELLRND
+1254 RISVSYVNELLRND

-1430 KDTRLEPVL
+1430 EDTRLEPVL
-1439 QKIAENMS
+1439 QKIVEDMS

-1453 DFDYLLK
+1453 DFDYLLE
-1460 AAKAWMNY
+1460 AAKAWMSH
-1468 SGNTVDKGDAELF
+1468 SGKTVDKDRTELF

-1496 LSEFGLKSNLCVRM
+1496 LWELGLESNLCVRM
-1510 INRALDER
+1510 INRAFDEQ
-1518 GIDDANIGVVRDIIQ
+1518 GIDDANIGVAREIIQ
-1533 HLNVHYRQLFNDK
+1533 HLDVPYRQLFNDK

-1582 QEKEGFTKYTVAF
+1582 QEKDGFTKYTVAF

>member
-1 MRDAGRPRSTCYWM
+1 M
-15 TGRPGMERVD
+15 
-25 PIAGDVRAVR
+25 I
-35 RDSRGRPGA
+35 
-44 RKIKAALER
+44 
-53 RGVTASRR
+53 
-61 RIGGIMRERGYVVAY
+61 
-76 TRRRFKPHGTRVNE
+76 
-90 AKLANLLDCE
+90 
-100 FDGYAPHT
+100 
-108 RPASDLAYVCVGGQA
+108 
-123 AEEGTRVPEPP
+123 
-134 HHDRVTE
+134 
-141 ARPRRLRVV
+141 
-150 VRRPAAPLHL
+150 
-160 RIPKSEGIHR
+160 
-170 TRTRP
+170 
-175 LRNRPT
+175 
-181 HRCQSRVY
+181 
-189 DLSRNIERSN
+189 LSRNVERSN

-207 SVMDECEVK
+207 SAMEGCEVK
-216 GVTDMADSQEV
+216 GVADMTDFQEV
-227 KNVSEQQDALELNP
+227 KNVSEKQDALELNP

-258 KSAIGS
+258 KSAIRS

-288 KVVEDLEG
+288 KLVEDFEG
-296 VKPCSTKNI
+296 VTPCSTKNI

-312 CCGNAEWRSDDN
+312 CCGNAERRSDDN
-324 KDGLGSKDHTDGFS
+324 EDGQGSKGHTDGFP

-361 DVPLSRFHRIHEKG
+361 DVPLSRFHRIHEKSM
-375 KWEKIGFSLLTS
+375 WEKIRFSLLTS

-399 DNLGK
+399 DDLGK

-409 LSSLPFIDKWAISP
+409 LSSLPFIDRWSINP

-450 KSNLKIGQVNV
+450 ESNLKIGQVNV

-480 DEIVYLFEK
+480 DEIVYLFER

-521 DPVITGERSR
+521 DPVITGERSC

-545 AVFDNQC
+545 AVFEDQC
-552 IKASEETLSEG
+552 IKASEETLSEES
-563 RRIRAFSR
+563 RIGAFSR

-624 WITIRNDFIIYSRR
+624 WITIRNDFIMYSRR

-643 DEKKDEENALGLS
+643 DDKKDEENTLGLS

-695 TASIYRLS
+695 TDSIYRLS

-716 LDSTEADKNAV
+716 LDSMDADRIAS
-727 QLVWRAKTWIAELCG
+727 QLTQLTKAWIAELSG
-742 VEPENFNIRID
+742 GEVVNNIIIS
-753 GYSEAGLE
+753 GYSDSKLS
-761 EAHTWEGIAAKQE
+761 EAHTWEELSAKRK
-774 DSEIKIIGFSGE
+774 DS
-786 GYYERTLIEI
+786 TIEI
-796 TPTRRV
+796 TASYYGESGYRSIEIKPTRQT

-813 SQLTSDI
+813 SQLTLNA
-820 VNSKI
+820 VNQRICK
-825 RKIEN
+825 
-830 RIENLRTG
+830 IENLRTG

-844 NDKACE
+844 NDKAYE
-850 IDFEGPD
+850 IDFEDPD
-857 MSGDSGRQTL
+857 MSDDSGRQTL

-879 TLLSNLIAGGWISQD
+879 TLLSSLIAGGWIAQD

-914 VIHNIDENKSD
+914 VIHNINENKSD
-925 FSFHLNDAD
+925 FSFHLNDLD

-941 VRHRDS
+941 VRHRDN

-959 ILNYLMKSKANED
+959 ILNYLVRSEADGD
-972 KKTLHM
+972 KKTLRM
-978 VISYLSNLKGMAKD
+978 VISYLSNLKGIAKD
-992 FLLAFLSNEENETA
+992 FLLAFLCDEENKAA
-1006 EVLELLAADT
+1006 EVLELLAADP

-1025 DDVATLADTR
+1025 GDVAPLVDTI

-1043 VLRHLNKNAQYEV
+1043 VLRHLNKYVQYKV

-1068 ESIAVFKDDSLDEE
+1068 ESITVFKDDSLDEE

-1092 DSHYSAPDLSCLSE
+1092 DSRYSAPNLSCLSE
-1106 PLRRLLVEHDGYDFI
+1106 PLRRLLVEHDGYDFT
-1121 RSNLLCAIND
+1121 RDNLLCAIGD
-1131 LQGTFAKHEMLA
+1131 SQSAFTERRMLP
-1143 LNQIRSIS
+1143 LSQIKSIS
-1151 TPIYQYTIKNV
+1151 APIYQYIIKNV
-1162 DRYLAFLKTSEYALD
+1162 DRYLAFLKASEYALD
-1177 FDDGTAASDI
+1177 FDDGTAASDV

-1212 KEVEQVVSGI
+1212 KKVEQVISGI

-1254 RISVSCVNELLRND
+1254 RISISCVNELLRYD

-1284 GDAEESDACG
+1284 GDAEEADACG
-1294 EWLKLHSSFEST
+1294 EWLKLHSSFESA
-1306 KEEPEFDR
+1306 KEDPEFDR

-1326 DVYNAKKKES
+1326 DVCNAKKKES

-1343 ESPLSDEQVSDI
+1343 ESPLSDEQVSNI
-1355 KVGDSKV
+1355 KVGDSRV

-1370 AYARLLDDKSIIGD
+1370 VYARLLDDKSIIGD

-1389 GMIPDIC
+1389 GMIPNIC

-1414 SPNLLGPNEAC
+1414 SPNLLGPNEVC

-1430 KDTRLEPVL
+1430 EDTRLEPVL
-1439 QKIAENMS
+1439 QKIVEDMS

-1453 DFDYLLK
+1453 DFDYLLE
-1460 AAKAWMNY
+1460 AAKTWMSH
-1468 SGNTVDKGDAELF
+1468 SGKTVNKDRTELF

-1496 LSEFGLKSNLCVRM
+1496 LWQLGLESNLCVRM
-1510 INRALDER
+1510 INRALNEQ
-1518 GIDDANIGVVRDIIQ
+1518 GIDNVNIGVVRVIIQ
-1533 HLNVHYRQLFNDK
+1533 SLDVPYSQLFNEK

-1552 DDENFVSLIAK
+1552 DDENFISLITK
-1563 LNQYAKRSG
+1563 LNQYARRSG

-1582 QEKEGFTKYTVAF
+1582 QKKDGSTKYTVAF

>member
-1 MRDAGRPRSTCYWM
+1 M
-15 TGRPGMERVD
+15 
-25 PIAGDVRAVR
+25 I
-35 RDSRGRPGA
+35 
-44 RKIKAALER
+44 
-53 RGVTASRR
+53 
-61 RIGGIMRERGYVVAY
+61 
-76 TRRRFKPHGTRVNE
+76 
-90 AKLANLLDCE
+90 
-100 FDGYAPHT
+100 
-108 RPASDLAYVCVGGQA
+108 
-123 AEEGTRVPEPP
+123 
-134 HHDRVTE
+134 
-141 ARPRRLRVV
+141 
-150 VRRPAAPLHL
+150 
-160 RIPKSEGIHR
+160 
-170 TRTRP
+170 
-175 LRNRPT
+175 
-181 HRCQSRVY
+181 
-189 DLSRNIERSN
+189 LSRNVERSN

-207 SVMDECEVK
+207 SAMEGREVK
-216 GVTDMADSQEV
+216 GVADMTDFQEV
-227 KNVSEQQDALELNP
+227 KNVSEKQDALELNP

-258 KSAIGS
+258 KSAIRS

-288 KVVEDLEG
+288 KLVEDFEG
-296 VKPCSTKNI
+296 VTPCSTKNI

-312 CCGNAEWRSDDN
+312 CCGNAERRSDDN
-324 KDGLGSKDHTDGFS
+324 EDEQGSKGHTDGFP

-361 DVPLSRFHRIHEKG
+361 DVPLSRFHRIHEKSM
-375 KWEKIGFSLLTS
+375 WEKIRFSLLTS

-399 DNLGK
+399 DDLGK

-409 LSSLPFIDKWAISP
+409 LSSLPFIDRWSINP

-450 KSNLKIGQVNV
+450 ESNLKIGQVNV

-480 DEIVYLFEK
+480 DEIVYLFER

-521 DPVITGERSR
+521 DPVITGERSC

-545 AVFDNQC
+545 AVFEDQC
-552 IKASEETLSEG
+552 IKASEETLSEES
-563 RRIRAFSR
+563 RIGAFSR

-624 WITIRNDFIIYSRR
+624 WITIRNDFIMYSRR

-643 DEKKDEENALGLS
+643 DDKKDEENTLGLS

-695 TASIYRLS
+695 TDSIYRLS

-716 LDSTEADKNAV
+716 LDSMDADRIAS
-727 QLVWRAKTWIAELCG
+727 QLTQLTKAWIAELSG
-742 VEPENFNIRID
+742 GEVVNNIIIS
-753 GYSEAGLE
+753 GYSDSKLS
-761 EAHTWEGIAAKQE
+761 EAHTWEELSAKRK
-774 DSEIKIIGFSGE
+774 DS
-786 GYYERTLIEI
+786 TIEI
-796 TPTRRV
+796 TASCYGESGYRSIEIKPTRQT

-813 SQLTSDI
+813 SQLTLNA
-820 VNSKI
+820 VNQRI
-825 RKIEN
+825 CKIEN

-844 NDKACE
+844 NDKAYE
-850 IDFEGPD
+850 IDFEDPD
-857 MSGDSGRQTL
+857 MSDDSGRETL

-879 TLLSNLIAGGWISQD
+879 TLLSSLIAGGWIAQD

-914 VIHNIDENKSD
+914 VIHNINENKSD
-925 FSFHLNDAD
+925 FSFHLNDLD

-941 VRHRDS
+941 VRHRDN

-959 ILNYLMKSKANED
+959 ILNYLVRSEADGD
-972 KKTLHM
+972 KKTLRM
-978 VISYLSNLKGMAKD
+978 VISYLSNLKGIAKD
-992 FLLAFLSNEENETA
+992 FLLAFLCDEENKAA
-1006 EVLELLAADT
+1006 EVLELLAADP

-1025 DDVATLADTR
+1025 GDVAPLVDTI

-1043 VLRHLNKNAQYEV
+1043 VLRHLNKYVQYKV

-1068 ESIAVFKDDSLDEE
+1068 ESITVFKDDSLDEE

-1092 DSHYSAPDLSCLSE
+1092 DSRYSAPNLSCLSE
-1106 PLRRLLVEHDGYDFI
+1106 PLRRLLVEHDGYDFT
-1121 RSNLLCAIND
+1121 RDNLLCAIGD
-1131 LQGTFAKHEMLA
+1131 SQSAFTERRMLP
-1143 LNQIRSIS
+1143 LSQIKSIS
-1151 TPIYQYTIKNV
+1151 APIYQYIIKNV
-1162 DRYLAFLKTSEYALD
+1162 DRYLAFLKASEYALD
-1177 FDDGTAASDI
+1177 FDDGTAASDV

-1212 KEVEQVVSGI
+1212 KKVEQVISGI

-1254 RISVSCVNELLRND
+1254 RISISCVNELLRYD

-1284 GDAEESDACG
+1284 GDAEEADACG
-1294 EWLKLHSSFEST
+1294 EWLKLHSSFESA
-1306 KEEPEFDR
+1306 KEDPEFDR

-1326 DVYNAKKKES
+1326 DVCNAKKKES

-1343 ESPLSDEQVSDI
+1343 ESPLSDEQVSNI
-1355 KVGDSKV
+1355 KVGDSRV

-1370 AYARLLDDKSIIGD
+1370 VYARLLDDKSIIGD

-1389 GMIPDIC
+1389 GMIPNIC

-1414 SPNLLGPNEAC
+1414 SPNLLGPNEVC

-1430 KDTRLEPVL
+1430 EDTRLEPVL
-1439 QKIAENMS
+1439 QKIVEDMS

-1453 DFDYLLK
+1453 DFDYLLE
-1460 AAKAWMNY
+1460 AAKTWMSH
-1468 SGNTVDKGDAELF
+1468 SGKTVNKDRTELF

-1496 LSEFGLKSNLCVRM
+1496 LWQLGLESNLCVRM
-1510 INRALDER
+1510 INRALNEQ
-1518 GIDDANIGVVRDIIQ
+1518 GIDNVNIGVVRVIIQ
-1533 HLNVHYRQLFNDK
+1533 SLDVPYSQLFNEK

-1552 DDENFVSLIAK
+1552 DDENFISLITK
-1563 LNQYAKRSG
+1563 LNQYARRSG

-1582 QEKEGFTKYTVAF
+1582 QKKDGSTKYTVAF

>member
-1 MRDAGRPRSTCYWM
+1 
-15 TGRPGMERVD
+15 ME
-25 PIAGDVRAVR
+25 
-35 RDSRGRPGA
+35 
-44 RKIKAALER
+44 
-53 RGVTASRR
+53 
-61 RIGGIMRERGYVVAY
+61 
-76 TRRRFKPHGTRVNE
+76 
-90 AKLANLLDCE
+90 
-100 FDGYAPHT
+100 
-108 RPASDLAYVCVGGQA
+108 
-123 AEEGTRVPEPP
+123 
-134 HHDRVTE
+134 
-141 ARPRRLRVV
+141 
-150 VRRPAAPLHL
+150 
-160 RIPKSEGIHR
+160 
-170 TRTRP
+170 
-175 LRNRPT
+175 
-181 HRCQSRVY
+181 
-189 DLSRNIERSN
+189 
-199 EAGLEKEG
+199 
-207 SVMDECEVK
+207 ECEVK
-216 GVTDMADSQEV
+216 GVTDMTDSQEV
-227 KNVSEQQDALELNP
+227 KNVSEQQDALELKP

-288 KVVEDLEG
+288 KVAEDFEG

-324 KDGLGSKDHTDGFS
+324 EDGLGSEVHTDGFS
-338 TDAQTNRI
+338 TDAQTNWI

-361 DVPLSRFHRIHEKG
+361 DVPLSRFHRIHEKS

-399 DNLGK
+399 DDLGK

-435 VLLFAASWMICSYLL
+435 VLLFAASWMIRSYLL

-495 IFEDLDRFESP
+495 IFEDLDRFKSP

-545 AVFDNQC
+545 AVFDDQC
-552 IKASEETLSEG
+552 IKASEETLSEE
-563 RRIRAFSR
+563 RRIGAFSR

-583 FVSSNNSHQTARNAL
+583 FVSSNNSYQTARNAL

-624 WITIRNDFIIYSRR
+624 WITIRNDFIMYSRR

-695 TASIYRLS
+695 TDSIYRLS
-703 QRRKGAQK
+703 KRRKDEQ
-711 DLEMA
+711 E
-716 LDSTEADKNAV
+716 EFE
-727 QLVWRAKTWIAELCG
+727 IAYE
-742 VEPENFNIRID
+742 
-753 GYSEAGLE
+753 S
-761 EAHTWEGIAAKQE
+761 
-774 DSEIKIIGFSGE
+774 IGF
-786 GYYERTLIEI
+786 
-796 TPTRRV
+796 
-802 LEKYLDTTIDI
+802 DDDI
-813 SQLTSDI
+813 SLQAWDALE
-820 VNSKI
+820 
-825 RKIEN
+825 RRLCKIEN

-844 NDKACE
+844 NDKAYE

-857 MSGDSGRQTL
+857 MSGDSSRQTL

-879 TLLSNLIAGGWISQD
+879 TLLSSLIAGGWIAQD

-959 ILNYLMKSKANED
+959 ILNYLMRSKANED

-978 VISYLSNLKGMAKD
+978 VISHLSNLKGVAKD
-992 FLLAFLSNEENETA
+992 FLLAFLSDEENKTA

-1025 DDVATLADTR
+1025 DDVATLADTT

-1043 VLRHLNKNAQYEV
+1043 VLRHLNKNVQYEV
-1056 SDTLNNFIQQHW
+1056 SDAFNNFIQQHW
-1068 ESIAVFKDDSLDEE
+1068 EFIPVFSDDSLDEE
-1082 ATKQLDKVLL
+1082 VAKQLDKVLL
-1092 DSHYSAPDLSCLSE
+1092 DSRYSAPELSCLSE
-1106 PLRRLLVEHDGYDFI
+1106 PLRRLLVEHDGYDFT

-1151 TPIYQYTIKNV
+1151 TPVYQYVIKNV
-1162 DRYLAFLKTSEYALD
+1162 DKYLDFLKESEYALD
-1177 FDDGTAASDI
+1177 FVDGTVASDV
-1187 DSAIVAVLGDS
+1187 DSDIVAVLGDS
-1198 VQSVFDNH
+1198 VHSIFDTRKS
-1206 EPEDRG
+1206 ED
-1212 KEVEQVVSGI
+1212 KWVELEQVVSGI

-1254 RISVSCVNELLRND
+1254 RISVSYVNELLRND

-1430 KDTRLEPVL
+1430 EDTRLEPVL
-1439 QKIAENMS
+1439 QKIVEDMS

-1453 DFDYLLK
+1453 DFDYLLE
-1460 AAKAWMNY
+1460 AAKAWMSH
-1468 SGNTVDKGDAELF
+1468 SGKTVDKDRTELF

-1496 LSEFGLKSNLCVRM
+1496 LWELGLESNLCVRM
-1510 INRALDER
+1510 INRAFDEQ
-1518 GIDDANIGVVRDIIQ
+1518 GIDDANIGVAREIIQ
-1533 HLNVHYRQLFNDK
+1533 HLDVPYRQLFNDK

-1582 QEKEGFTKYTVAF
+1582 QEKDGFTKYTVAF

>member
-1 MRDAGRPRSTCYWM
+1 M
-15 TGRPGMERVD
+15 
-25 PIAGDVRAVR
+25 
-35 RDSRGRPGA
+35 
-44 RKIKAALER
+44 
-53 RGVTASRR
+53 
-61 RIGGIMRERGYVVAY
+61 
-76 TRRRFKPHGTRVNE
+76 
-90 AKLANLLDCE
+90 
-100 FDGYAPHT
+100 
-108 RPASDLAYVCVGGQA
+108 
-123 AEEGTRVPEPP
+123 
-134 HHDRVTE
+134 
-141 ARPRRLRVV
+141 
-150 VRRPAAPLHL
+150 
-160 RIPKSEGIHR
+160 
-170 TRTRP
+170 
-175 LRNRPT
+175 
-181 HRCQSRVY
+181 
-189 DLSRNIERSN
+189 
-199 EAGLEKEG
+199 EKEE
-207 SVMDECEVK
+207 SVMEECEVK
-216 GVTDMADSQEV
+216 GVTDMTDSQEV

-288 KVVEDLEG
+288 KVVEDFEG

-312 CCGNAEWRSDDN
+312 CCGNAERRSDNNEDRPGSN
-324 KDGLGSKDHTDGFS
+324 NNEDRPGSKDHADGFS
-338 TDAQTNRI
+338 TDTPTNRI

-399 DNLGK
+399 DDLGK

-423 SGKFLLGYVVLL
+423 SEKFLLGYVVLL

-495 IFEDLDRFESP
+495 IFEDLDRFKSP

-545 AVFDNQC
+545 AVFDDQC
-552 IKASEETLSEG
+552 IKASEETLSEE
-563 RRIRAFSR
+563 RRIGAFSR

-614 VAGFV
+614 VAGFI

-624 WITIRNDFIIYSRR
+624 WITIRNDFIMYSRR

-695 TASIYRLS
+695 TGSIYRLS

-742 VEPENFNIRID
+742 VEPENLNIGID
-753 GYSEAGLE
+753 GYSEAELE
-761 EAHTWEGIAAKQE
+761 EAHTWERITAKQE

-786 GYYERTLIEI
+786 GYYKRTLIEI

-850 IDFEGPD
+850 IDFEGSD

-879 TLLSNLIAGGWISQD
+879 TLLSSLIAGGWISQD
-894 YKLYSTIYSDEGMS
+894 YKLYSTIYSDEGLS

-941 VRHRDS
+941 VRRRDS

-959 ILNYLMKSKANED
+959 ILNYLMRSKANED

-978 VISYLSNLKGMAKD
+978 VISYLSNLKGVAKD
-992 FLLAFLSNEENETA
+992 FLLAFLSDEENKTA

-1025 DDVATLADTR
+1025 DDVATLADTT

-1043 VLRHLNKNAQYEV
+1043 VLRHLNKNVQYEV
-1056 SDTLNNFIQQHW
+1056 SDAFNNFIQQHW
-1068 ESIAVFKDDSLDEE
+1068 EFIPVFSDDSLDEE
-1082 ATKQLDKVLL
+1082 VAKQLDKVLL

-1106 PLRRLLVEHDGYDFI
+1106 PLRRLLVEHDGYDFT

-1151 TPIYQYTIKNV
+1151 TPVYQYVIKNV
-1162 DRYLAFLKTSEYALD
+1162 DKYLDFLKESEYALD
-1177 FDDGTAASDI
+1177 FVDGTVASDV
-1187 DSAIVAVLGDS
+1187 DSDIVAVLGDS
-1198 VQSVFDNH
+1198 VHSIFDTR
-1206 EPEDRG
+1206 ESED
-1212 KEVEQVVSGI
+1212 KWAELEQVVSGI

-1254 RISVSCVNELLRND
+1254 RISVSYVNELLRND

-1430 KDTRLEPVL
+1430 EDTRLEPVL
-1439 QKIAENMS
+1439 QKIVEDMS

-1453 DFDYLLK
+1453 DFDYLLE
-1460 AAKAWMNY
+1460 AAKAWMSH
-1468 SGNTVDKGDAELF
+1468 SGKTVDKDRTELF

-1496 LSEFGLKSNLCVRM
+1496 LWELGLESNLCVRM
-1510 INRALDER
+1510 INRAFDEQ
-1518 GIDDANIGVVRDIIQ
+1518 GIDDANIGVAREIIQ
-1533 HLNVHYRQLFNDK
+1533 HLDVPYRQLFNDK

-1582 QEKEGFTKYTVAF
+1582 QEKDGFTKYTVAF

>member
-1 MRDAGRPRSTCYWM
+1 
-15 TGRPGMERVD
+15 ME
-25 PIAGDVRAVR
+25 
-35 RDSRGRPGA
+35 
-44 RKIKAALER
+44 
-53 RGVTASRR
+53 
-61 RIGGIMRERGYVVAY
+61 
-76 TRRRFKPHGTRVNE
+76 
-90 AKLANLLDCE
+90 
-100 FDGYAPHT
+100 
-108 RPASDLAYVCVGGQA
+108 
-123 AEEGTRVPEPP
+123 
-134 HHDRVTE
+134 
-141 ARPRRLRVV
+141 
-150 VRRPAAPLHL
+150 
-160 RIPKSEGIHR
+160 
-170 TRTRP
+170 
-175 LRNRPT
+175 
-181 HRCQSRVY
+181 
-189 DLSRNIERSN
+189 
-199 EAGLEKEG
+199 
-207 SVMDECEVK
+207 ECEVK
-216 GVTDMADSQEV
+216 GVTDMTDSQEV
-227 KNVSEQQDALELNP
+227 KNVSEQQDALELKP

-288 KVVEDLEG
+288 KVVEDFEG

-312 CCGNAEWRSDDN
+312 CCGNAERRSDNNEDRP
-324 KDGLGSKDHTDGFS
+324 GSNNNEDRPGSNNNEDGFS
-338 TDAQTNRI
+338 TDTPTNRI
-346 QREIVKQLLYGVDPK
+346 QREIVKQLLFGVDPK

-387 VFLTMLLGTFFG
+387 VFLTMLLGAFFG
-399 DNLGK
+399 DDLGE

-423 SGKFLLGYVVLL
+423 SEKFLLGYVVLL

-489 SKIETV
+489 SKIEIV
-495 IFEDLDRFESP
+495 IFEDLDRFKSP

-545 AVFDNQC
+545 AVFDDQC
-552 IKASEETLSEG
+552 IKASEETLSEE
-563 RRIRAFSR
+563 RRIGAFSR

-614 VAGFV
+614 VAGFI

-624 WITIRNDFIIYSRR
+624 WITIRNDFIMYSRR

-695 TASIYRLS
+695 TGSIYRLS

-742 VEPENFNIRID
+742 VEPENLNIGID
-753 GYSEAGLE
+753 GYSEAELE
-761 EAHTWEGIAAKQE
+761 EAHTWERITAKQE

-786 GYYERTLIEI
+786 GYYKRTLIEI

-850 IDFEGPD
+850 IDFEGSD

-879 TLLSNLIAGGWISQD
+879 TLLSSLIAGGWIAQD

-941 VRHRDS
+941 VRRRDS

-959 ILNYLMKSKANED
+959 ILNYLMRSKANED

-978 VISYLSNLKGMAKD
+978 VISYLSNLKGVAKD
-992 FLLAFLSNEENETA
+992 FLLAFLSDEENKTA

-1025 DDVATLADTR
+1025 DDVATLADTT

-1043 VLRHLNKNAQYEV
+1043 VLRHLNKNVQYEV
-1056 SDTLNNFIQQHW
+1056 SDAFNNFIQQHW
-1068 ESIAVFKDDSLDEE
+1068 EFIPVFSYYSLDEE
-1082 ATKQLDKVLL
+1082 VAKQLDKVLL
-1092 DSHYSAPDLSCLSE
+1092 DSRYSAPELSCLSE
-1106 PLRRLLVEHDGYDFI
+1106 PLRRLLVEHDGYDFT

-1151 TPIYQYTIKNV
+1151 TPVYQYVIKNV
-1162 DRYLAFLKTSEYALD
+1162 DKYLDFLKESEYALD
-1177 FDDGTAASDI
+1177 FVDGTVASDV
-1187 DSAIVAVLGDS
+1187 DSDIVAVLGDS
-1198 VQSVFDNH
+1198 VHSIFDTRKS
-1206 EPEDRG
+1206 ED
-1212 KEVEQVVSGI
+1212 KWVELEQVVSGI

-1245 SGIDDETRK
+1245 SGIDDEIRK
-1254 RISVSCVNELLRND
+1254 RISVSYVNELLRND

-1430 KDTRLEPVL
+1430 EDTRLEPVL
-1439 QKIAENMS
+1439 QKIVEDMS

-1453 DFDYLLK
+1453 DFDYLLE
-1460 AAKAWMNY
+1460 AAKAWMSH
-1468 SGNTVDKGDAELF
+1468 SGKTVDKDRTELF
-1481 DELATKDERLHGVKE
+1481 DELATKDERLHGVKKLWE
-1496 LSEFGLKSNLCVRM
+1496 LGLESNLCVRM
-1510 INRALDER
+1510 INRAFDEQ
-1518 GIDDANIGVVRDIIQ
+1518 GIDDANIGVAREIIQ
-1533 HLNVHYRQLFNDK
+1533 HLDVPYRQLFNDK

-1582 QEKEGFTKYTVAF
+1582 QEKDGFTKYTVAF

>member
-1 MRDAGRPRSTCYWM
+1 M
-15 TGRPGMERVD
+15 
-25 PIAGDVRAVR
+25 I
-35 RDSRGRPGA
+35 
-44 RKIKAALER
+44 
-53 RGVTASRR
+53 
-61 RIGGIMRERGYVVAY
+61 
-76 TRRRFKPHGTRVNE
+76 
-90 AKLANLLDCE
+90 
-100 FDGYAPHT
+100 
-108 RPASDLAYVCVGGQA
+108 
-123 AEEGTRVPEPP
+123 
-134 HHDRVTE
+134 
-141 ARPRRLRVV
+141 
-150 VRRPAAPLHL
+150 
-160 RIPKSEGIHR
+160 
-170 TRTRP
+170 
-175 LRNRPT
+175 
-181 HRCQSRVY
+181 
-189 DLSRNIERSN
+189 LSRNVERSN

-207 SVMDECEVK
+207 SAMEGCEVK
-216 GVTDMADSQEV
+216 GVADMTDFQEV
-227 KNVSEQQDALELNP
+227 KNVSEKQDALELNP

-258 KSAIGS
+258 KSAIRS

-288 KVVEDLEG
+288 KLVEDFEG
-296 VKPCSTKNI
+296 VTPCSTKNI

-312 CCGNAEWRSDDN
+312 CCGNAERRSDDN
-324 KDGLGSKDHTDGFS
+324 EDEQGSKGHTDGFP

-361 DVPLSRFHRIHEKG
+361 DVPLSRFHRIHEKSM
-375 KWEKIGFSLLTS
+375 WEKIRFSLLTS

-399 DNLGK
+399 DDLGK

-409 LSSLPFIDKWAISP
+409 LSSLPFIDRWSINP
-423 SGKFLLGYVVLL
+423 SGKFLLGYVALL

-450 KSNLKIGQVNV
+450 ESNLKIGQVNV

-480 DEIVYLFEK
+480 DEIVYLFER

-521 DPVITGERSR
+521 DPVITGERSC

-545 AVFDNQC
+545 AVFEDQC
-552 IKASEETLSEG
+552 IKASEETLSEES
-563 RRIRAFSR
+563 RIGAFSR

-624 WITIRNDFIIYSRR
+624 WITIRNDFIMYSRR

-643 DEKKDEENALGLS
+643 DDKKDEENTLGLS

-695 TASIYRLS
+695 TDSIYRLS

-716 LDSTEADKNAV
+716 LDSMDADRIAS
-727 QLVWRAKTWIAELCG
+727 QLTQLTKAWIAELSG
-742 VEPENFNIRID
+742 GEVVNNIIIS
-753 GYSEAGLE
+753 GYSDSKLS
-761 EAHTWEGIAAKQE
+761 EAHTWEELSAKRE
-774 DSEIKIIGFSGE
+774 DSIIRITASFYGESGW
-786 GYYERTLIEI
+786 RSIEI
-796 TPTRRV
+796 TPTRQT

-813 SQLTSDI
+813 SQLTLNA
-820 VNSKI
+820 VNQRI
-825 RKIEN
+825 CKIEN

-844 NDKACE
+844 NDKAYE
-850 IDFEGPD
+850 IDFEDPD
-857 MSGDSGRQTL
+857 MSDDSGRETL

-879 TLLSNLIAGGWISQD
+879 TLLSSLIAGGWIAQD

-914 VIHNIDENKSD
+914 VIHNINENKSD
-925 FSFHLNDAD
+925 FSFYLNDLD

-941 VRHRDS
+941 VRHRDN

-959 ILNYLMKSKANED
+959 ILNYLVRSGADGD
-972 KKTLHM
+972 KKTLRM
-978 VISYLSNLKGMAKD
+978 VISYLSNLKGIAKD
-992 FLLAFLSNEENETA
+992 FLLAFLCDEENKAA
-1006 EVLELLAADT
+1006 EVLELLAADP

-1025 DDVATLADTR
+1025 GDVAPLVDTI

-1043 VLRHLNKNAQYEV
+1043 VLRHLNKYVQYKV

-1068 ESIAVFKDDSLDEE
+1068 ESITVFKDDSLDEE

-1092 DSHYSAPDLSCLSE
+1092 DSRYSAPNLSCLSE
-1106 PLRRLLVEHDGYDFI
+1106 PLRRLLVEHDGYDFT
-1121 RSNLLCAIND
+1121 RDNLLCAIGD
-1131 LQGTFAKHEMLA
+1131 SQSAFTERRMLP
-1143 LNQIRSIS
+1143 LSQIKSIS
-1151 TPIYQYTIKNV
+1151 APIYQYIIKNV
-1162 DRYLAFLKTSEYALD
+1162 DRYLAFLKASEYALD
-1177 FDDGTAASDI
+1177 FDDGTAASDV

-1212 KEVEQVVSGI
+1212 KKVEQVISGI

-1233 HFESDELKNRLS
+1233 HFEPDELKNRLS

-1254 RISVSCVNELLRND
+1254 RISISCVNELLRYD

-1284 GDAEESDACG
+1284 GDAEEADACG
-1294 EWLKLHSSFEST
+1294 EWLKLHSSFESA
-1306 KEEPEFDR
+1306 KEDPEFDR

-1326 DVYNAKKKES
+1326 DVCNAKKKES

-1343 ESPLSDEQVSDI
+1343 ESPLSDEQVSNI
-1355 KVGDSKV
+1355 KVGDSRV

-1370 AYARLLDDKSIIGD
+1370 VYARLLDDKSIIGD

-1389 GMIPDIC
+1389 GMIPNIC

-1414 SPNLLGPNEAC
+1414 SPNLLGPNEVC

-1430 KDTRLEPVL
+1430 EDTRLEPVL
-1439 QKIAENMS
+1439 QKIVEDMS

-1453 DFDYLLK
+1453 DFDYLLE
-1460 AAKAWMNY
+1460 AAKTWMSH
-1468 SGNTVDKGDAELF
+1468 SGKTVNKDRTELF

-1496 LSEFGLKSNLCVRM
+1496 LWQLGLESNLCVRM
-1510 INRALDER
+1510 INRALNEQ
-1518 GIDDANIGVVRDIIQ
+1518 GIDNVNIGVVRVIIQ
-1533 HLNVHYRQLFNDK
+1533 SLDVPYSQLFNEK

-1552 DDENFVSLIAK
+1552 DDENFISLITK
-1563 LNQYAKRSG
+1563 LNQYARRSG

-1582 QEKEGFTKYTVAF
+1582 QKKDGSTKYTVAF

>member
-1 MRDAGRPRSTCYWM
+1 
-15 TGRPGMERVD
+15 ME
-25 PIAGDVRAVR
+25 
-35 RDSRGRPGA
+35 
-44 RKIKAALER
+44 
-53 RGVTASRR
+53 
-61 RIGGIMRERGYVVAY
+61 
-76 TRRRFKPHGTRVNE
+76 
-90 AKLANLLDCE
+90 
-100 FDGYAPHT
+100 
-108 RPASDLAYVCVGGQA
+108 
-123 AEEGTRVPEPP
+123 
-134 HHDRVTE
+134 
-141 ARPRRLRVV
+141 
-150 VRRPAAPLHL
+150 
-160 RIPKSEGIHR
+160 
-170 TRTRP
+170 
-175 LRNRPT
+175 
-181 HRCQSRVY
+181 
-189 DLSRNIERSN
+189 
-199 EAGLEKEG
+199 
-207 SVMDECEVK
+207 ECEVK
-216 GVTDMADSQEV
+216 GVTDMTDSQEV

-288 KVVEDLEG
+288 KVVEDFEG

-312 CCGNAEWRSDDN
+312 CCGNAERRSDNNEDRPGSN
-324 KDGLGSKDHTDGFS
+324 NNEDRPGSKDHADGFS
-338 TDAQTNRI
+338 TDTPTNRI

-399 DNLGK
+399 DDLGK

-423 SGKFLLGYVVLL
+423 SEKFLLGYVVLL

-495 IFEDLDRFESP
+495 IFEDLDRFKSP

-545 AVFDNQC
+545 AVFDDQC
-552 IKASEETLSEG
+552 IKASEETLSEE
-563 RRIRAFSR
+563 RRIGAFSR

-614 VAGFV
+614 VAGFI

-624 WITIRNDFIIYSRR
+624 WITIRNDFIMYSRR

-695 TASIYRLS
+695 TGSIYRLS

-742 VEPENFNIRID
+742 VEPENLNIGID
-753 GYSEAGLE
+753 GYSEAELE
-761 EAHTWEGIAAKQE
+761 EAHTWERITAKQE

-786 GYYERTLIEI
+786 GYYKRTLIEI

-850 IDFEGPD
+850 IDFEGSD

-879 TLLSNLIAGGWISQD
+879 TLLSSLIAGGWISQD
-894 YKLYSTIYSDEGMS
+894 YKLYSTIYSDEGLS

-941 VRHRDS
+941 VRRRDS

-959 ILNYLMKSKANED
+959 ILNYLMRSKANED

-978 VISYLSNLKGMAKD
+978 VISYLSNLKGVAKD
-992 FLLAFLSNEENETA
+992 FLLAFLSDEENKTA

-1025 DDVATLADTR
+1025 DDVATLADTT

-1043 VLRHLNKNAQYEV
+1043 VLRHLNKNVQYEV
-1056 SDTLNNFIQQHW
+1056 SDAFNNFIQQHW
-1068 ESIAVFKDDSLDEE
+1068 EFIPVFSDDSLDEE
-1082 ATKQLDKVLL
+1082 VAKQLDKVLL

-1106 PLRRLLVEHDGYDFI
+1106 PLRRLLVEHDGYDFT

-1151 TPIYQYTIKNV
+1151 TPVYQYVIKNV
-1162 DRYLAFLKTSEYALD
+1162 DKYLDFLKESEYALD
-1177 FDDGTAASDI
+1177 FVDGTVASDV
-1187 DSAIVAVLGDS
+1187 DSDIVAVLGDS
-1198 VQSVFDNH
+1198 VHSIFDTR
-1206 EPEDRG
+1206 ESED
-1212 KEVEQVVSGI
+1212 KWAELEQVVSGI

-1254 RISVSCVNELLRND
+1254 RISVSYVNELLRND

-1430 KDTRLEPVL
+1430 EDTRLEPVL
-1439 QKIAENMS
+1439 QKIVEDMS

-1453 DFDYLLK
+1453 DFDYLLE
-1460 AAKAWMNY
+1460 AAKAWMSH
-1468 SGNTVDKGDAELF
+1468 SGKTVDKDRTELF

-1496 LSEFGLKSNLCVRM
+1496 LWELGLESNLCVRM
-1510 INRALDER
+1510 INRAFDEQ
-1518 GIDDANIGVVRDIIQ
+1518 GIDDANIGVAREIIQ
-1533 HLNVHYRQLFNDK
+1533 HLDVPYRQLFNDK

-1582 QEKEGFTKYTVAF
+1582 QEKDGFTKYTVAF

>member
-1 MRDAGRPRSTCYWM
+1 
-15 TGRPGMERVD
+15 ME
-25 PIAGDVRAVR
+25 
-35 RDSRGRPGA
+35 
-44 RKIKAALER
+44 
-53 RGVTASRR
+53 
-61 RIGGIMRERGYVVAY
+61 
-76 TRRRFKPHGTRVNE
+76 
-90 AKLANLLDCE
+90 
-100 FDGYAPHT
+100 
-108 RPASDLAYVCVGGQA
+108 
-123 AEEGTRVPEPP
+123 
-134 HHDRVTE
+134 
-141 ARPRRLRVV
+141 
-150 VRRPAAPLHL
+150 
-160 RIPKSEGIHR
+160 
-170 TRTRP
+170 
-175 LRNRPT
+175 
-181 HRCQSRVY
+181 
-189 DLSRNIERSN
+189 
-199 EAGLEKEG
+199 
-207 SVMDECEVK
+207 ECEVK
-216 GVTDMADSQEV
+216 GVTDMTDSQEV
-227 KNVSEQQDALELNP
+227 KNVSEQQDALELKP

-288 KVVEDLEG
+288 KVVEDFEG

-312 CCGNAEWRSDDN
+312 CCGNAERRSDNNEDRPGSN
-324 KDGLGSKDHTDGFS
+324 NNEDRPGSKDHADGFS
-338 TDAQTNRI
+338 TDTPTNRI

-399 DNLGK
+399 DDLGE

-423 SGKFLLGYVVLL
+423 SEKFLLGYVVLL

-489 SKIETV
+489 SKIEIV
-495 IFEDLDRFESP
+495 IFEDLDRFKSP

-545 AVFDNQC
+545 AVFDDQC
-552 IKASEETLSEG
+552 IKASEETLSEE
-563 RRIRAFSR
+563 RRIGAFSR

-614 VAGFV
+614 VAGFI

-624 WITIRNDFIIYSRR
+624 WITIRNDFIMYSRR

-695 TASIYRLS
+695 TGSIYRLS

-742 VEPENFNIRID
+742 VEPENLNIGID
-753 GYSEAGLE
+753 GYSEAELE
-761 EAHTWEGIAAKQE
+761 EAHTWERITAKQE

-786 GYYERTLIEI
+786 GYYKRTLIEI

-850 IDFEGPD
+850 IDFEGSD

-879 TLLSNLIAGGWISQD
+879 TLLSSLIAGGWIAQD

-941 VRHRDS
+941 VRRRDS

-959 ILNYLMKSKANED
+959 ILNYLMRSKANED

-978 VISYLSNLKGMAKD
+978 VISHLSNLKGVAKD
-992 FLLAFLSNEENETA
+992 FLLAFLSDEENKTA

-1025 DDVATLADTR
+1025 DDVATLADTT

-1043 VLRHLNKNAQYEV
+1043 VLRHLNKNVQYEV
-1056 SDTLNNFIQQHW
+1056 SDAFNNFIQQHW
-1068 ESIAVFKDDSLDEE
+1068 EFIPVFSDDSLDEE
-1082 ATKQLDKVLL
+1082 VAKQLDKVLL
-1092 DSHYSAPDLSCLSE
+1092 DSRYSAPELSCLSE
-1106 PLRRLLVEHDGYDFI
+1106 PLRRLLVEHDGYDFT

-1151 TPIYQYTIKNV
+1151 TPVYQYVIKNV
-1162 DRYLAFLKTSEYALD
+1162 DKYLDFLKESEYALD
-1177 FDDGTAASDI
+1177 FVDGTVASDV
-1187 DSAIVAVLGDS
+1187 DSDIVAVLGDS
-1198 VQSVFDNH
+1198 VHSIFDTRKS
-1206 EPEDRG
+1206 ED
-1212 KEVEQVVSGI
+1212 KWVELEQVVSGI

-1254 RISVSCVNELLRND
+1254 RISVSYVNELLRND

-1430 KDTRLEPVL
+1430 EDTRLEPVL
-1439 QKIAENMS
+1439 QKIVEDMS

-1453 DFDYLLK
+1453 DFDYLLE
-1460 AAKAWMNY
+1460 AAKAWMSH
-1468 SGNTVDKGDAELF
+1468 SGKTVDKDRTELF

-1496 LSEFGLKSNLCVRM
+1496 LWELGLESNLCVRM
-1510 INRALDER
+1510 INRAFDEQ
-1518 GIDDANIGVVRDIIQ
+1518 GIDDANIGVAREIIQ
-1533 HLNVHYRQLFNDK
+1533 HLDVPYRQLFNDK

-1582 QEKEGFTKYTVAF
+1582 QEKDGFTKYTVAF

>member
-1 MRDAGRPRSTCYWM
+1 M
-15 TGRPGMERVD
+15 
-25 PIAGDVRAVR
+25 I
-35 RDSRGRPGA
+35 
-44 RKIKAALER
+44 
-53 RGVTASRR
+53 
-61 RIGGIMRERGYVVAY
+61 
-76 TRRRFKPHGTRVNE
+76 
-90 AKLANLLDCE
+90 
-100 FDGYAPHT
+100 
-108 RPASDLAYVCVGGQA
+108 
-123 AEEGTRVPEPP
+123 
-134 HHDRVTE
+134 
-141 ARPRRLRVV
+141 
-150 VRRPAAPLHL
+150 
-160 RIPKSEGIHR
+160 
-170 TRTRP
+170 
-175 LRNRPT
+175 
-181 HRCQSRVY
+181 
-189 DLSRNIERSN
+189 LSRNVERSN

-207 SVMDECEVK
+207 SAMEGCEVK
-216 GVTDMADSQEV
+216 GVADMTDFQEV
-227 KNVSEQQDALELNP
+227 KNVSEKQDALELNP

-258 KSAIGS
+258 KSAIRS

-288 KVVEDLEG
+288 KLVEDFEG
-296 VKPCSTKNI
+296 VTPCSTKNI

-312 CCGNAEWRSDDN
+312 CCGNAERRSDDN
-324 KDGLGSKDHTDGFS
+324 EDGQGSKGHTDGFP

-361 DVPLSRFHRIHEKG
+361 DVPLSRFHRIHEKSM
-375 KWEKIGFSLLTS
+375 WEKIRFSLLTS

-399 DNLGK
+399 DDLGK

-409 LSSLPFIDKWAISP
+409 LSSLPFIDRWSINP

-450 KSNLKIGQVNV
+450 ESNLKIGQVNV

-480 DEIVYLFEK
+480 DEIVYLFER

-521 DPVITGERSR
+521 DPVITGERSC

-545 AVFDNQC
+545 AVFEDQC
-552 IKASEETLSEG
+552 IKASEETLSEES
-563 RRIRAFSR
+563 RIGAFYR
-571 AKFFD
+571 AKFFA

-624 WITIRNDFIIYSRR
+624 WITIRNDFIMYSRR

-643 DEKKDEENALGLS
+643 DDKKDEENTLGLS

-695 TASIYRLS
+695 TDSIYRLS

-716 LDSTEADKNAV
+716 LDSMDADRIAS
-727 QLVWRAKTWIAELCG
+727 QLTQLTKAWIAELSG
-742 VEPENFNIRID
+742 GEVVNNIIIS
-753 GYSEAGLE
+753 GYSDSKLS
-761 EAHTWEGIAAKQE
+761 EAHTWEELSAKRK
-774 DSEIKIIGFSGE
+774 DS
-786 GYYERTLIEI
+786 TIEI
-796 TPTRRV
+796 TASYYGESGYRSIEIKPTRQT

-813 SQLTSDI
+813 SQLTLNA
-820 VNSKI
+820 VNQRI
-825 RKIEN
+825 CKIEN

-844 NDKACE
+844 NDKAYE
-850 IDFEGPD
+850 IDFEDPD
-857 MSGDSGRQTL
+857 MSDDSGRQTL

-879 TLLSNLIAGGWISQD
+879 TLLSSLIAGGWIAQD

-914 VIHNIDENKSD
+914 VIHNINENKSD
-925 FSFHLNDAD
+925 FSFHLNDLD

-941 VRHRDS
+941 VRHRDN

-959 ILNYLMKSKANED
+959 ILNYLVRSEADGD
-972 KKTLHM
+972 KKTLRM
-978 VISYLSNLKGMAKD
+978 VISYLSNLKGIAKD
-992 FLLAFLSNEENETA
+992 FLLAFLCDEENKAA
-1006 EVLELLAADT
+1006 EVLELLAADP

-1025 DDVATLADTR
+1025 GDVAPLVDTI

-1043 VLRHLNKNAQYEV
+1043 VLRHLNKYVQYKV

-1068 ESIAVFKDDSLDEE
+1068 ESITVFKDDSLDEE

-1092 DSHYSAPDLSCLSE
+1092 DSRYSAPNLSCLSE
-1106 PLRRLLVEHDGYDFI
+1106 PLRRLLVEHDGYDFT
-1121 RSNLLCAIND
+1121 RDNLLCAIGD
-1131 LQGTFAKHEMLA
+1131 SQSAFTERRMLP
-1143 LNQIRSIS
+1143 LSQIKSIS
-1151 TPIYQYTIKNV
+1151 APIYQYIIKNV
-1162 DRYLAFLKTSEYALD
+1162 DRYLAFLKASEYALD
-1177 FDDGTAASDI
+1177 FDDGTAASDV

-1212 KEVEQVVSGI
+1212 KKVEQVISGI

-1254 RISVSCVNELLRND
+1254 RISISCVNELLRYD

-1284 GDAEESDACG
+1284 GDAEEADACG
-1294 EWLKLHSSFEST
+1294 EWLKLHSSFESA
-1306 KEEPEFDR
+1306 KEDPEFDR

-1326 DVYNAKKKES
+1326 DVCNAKKKES

-1343 ESPLSDEQVSDI
+1343 ESPLSDEQVSNI
-1355 KVGDSKV
+1355 KVGDSRV

-1370 AYARLLDDKSIIGD
+1370 VYARLLDDKSIIGD

-1389 GMIPDIC
+1389 GMIPNIC

-1414 SPNLLGPNEAC
+1414 SPNLLGPNEVC

-1430 KDTRLEPVL
+1430 EDTRLEPVL
-1439 QKIAENMS
+1439 QKIVEDMS

-1453 DFDYLLK
+1453 DFDYLLE
-1460 AAKAWMNY
+1460 AAKTWMSH
-1468 SGNTVDKGDAELF
+1468 SGKTVNKDRTELF

-1496 LSEFGLKSNLCVRM
+1496 LWQLGLESNLCVRM
-1510 INRALDER
+1510 INRALNEQ
-1518 GIDDANIGVVRDIIQ
+1518 GIDNVNIGVVRVIIQ
-1533 HLNVHYRQLFNDK
+1533 SLDVPYSQLFNEK

-1552 DDENFVSLIAK
+1552 DDENFISLITK
-1563 LNQYAKRSG
+1563 LNQYARRSG

-1582 QEKEGFTKYTVAF
+1582 QKKDGSTKYTVAF

>member
-1 MRDAGRPRSTCYWM
+1 
-15 TGRPGMERVD
+15 ME
-25 PIAGDVRAVR
+25 
-35 RDSRGRPGA
+35 
-44 RKIKAALER
+44 
-53 RGVTASRR
+53 
-61 RIGGIMRERGYVVAY
+61 
-76 TRRRFKPHGTRVNE
+76 
-90 AKLANLLDCE
+90 
-100 FDGYAPHT
+100 
-108 RPASDLAYVCVGGQA
+108 
-123 AEEGTRVPEPP
+123 
-134 HHDRVTE
+134 
-141 ARPRRLRVV
+141 
-150 VRRPAAPLHL
+150 
-160 RIPKSEGIHR
+160 
-170 TRTRP
+170 
-175 LRNRPT
+175 
-181 HRCQSRVY
+181 
-189 DLSRNIERSN
+189 
-199 EAGLEKEG
+199 
-207 SVMDECEVK
+207 ECEVK
-216 GVTDMADSQEV
+216 GVTDMTDSQEV

-258 KSAIGS
+258 KSAIES

-288 KVVEDLEG
+288 KVVEDFEG

-312 CCGNAEWRSDDN
+312 CCGNAEWRFDDN
-324 KDGLGSKDHTDGFS
+324 EDGLGSEGHTDGFP

-361 DVPLSRFHRIHEKG
+361 DVPLSRFHRIHEKS
-375 KWEKIGFSLLTS
+375 KWEKIGFSLLMS
-387 VFLTMLLGTFFG
+387 VFLTMLLGAFFG
-399 DNLGK
+399 DDLGK

-409 LSSLPFIDKWAISP
+409 LSSLPFIDEWAISP

-435 VLLFAASWMICSYLL
+435 VFLFAASWMICSYLL

-471 VDSYFDQYL
+471 VASYFDQYL

-545 AVFDNQC
+545 AVFDDQC
-552 IKASEETLSEG
+552 IKASEERLSEERLSEE
-563 RRIRAFSR
+563 RRIGAFSR

-614 VAGFV
+614 VAGFI

-624 WITIRNDFIIYSRR
+624 WITIRNDFIMYSRR

-695 TASIYRLS
+695 TDSIYRLS

-716 LDSTEADKNAV
+716 LDSMEADRIAS
-727 QLVWRAKTWIAELCG
+727 QLVQRTKAWIAELSG
-742 VEPENFNIRID
+742 GEVDDDDINISGHSGSKLSEARTWEELSAKRKDSTIRITASCY
-753 GYSEAGLE
+753 GE
-761 EAHTWEGIAAKQE
+761 
-774 DSEIKIIGFSGE
+774 SGWHS
-786 GYYERTLIEI
+786 IEV
-796 TPTRRV
+796 TPTKQA

-813 SQLTSDI
+813 SQLTLNA
-820 VNSKI
+820 VNQRI
-825 RKIEN
+825 CKIEN

-844 NDKACE
+844 NDKACK

-879 TLLSNLIAGGWISQD
+879 TLLSSLIAGGWIAQD

-959 ILNYLMKSKANED
+959 ILNYLMRSKANED

-992 FLLAFLSNEENETA
+992 FLLAFLRNEENKTA
-1006 EVLELLAADT
+1006 EVLELLAADP

-1025 DDVATLADTR
+1025 DDVATLADTI

-1043 VLRHLNKNAQYEV
+1043 VLRHLNKNVQYEV

-1106 PLRRLLVEHDGYDFI
+1106 PLRRLLVEHDGYDFT

-1131 LQGTFAKHEMLA
+1131 LQGTFAKHEMRA

-1151 TPIYQYTIKNV
+1151 TPVYQYVIKNV
-1162 DRYLAFLKTSEYALD
+1162 DKYLDFLKESEYALD
-1177 FDDGTAASDI
+1177 FVDGTVASDV

-1198 VQSVFDNH
+1198 VHSIFDTRRS
-1206 EPEDRG
+1206 ED
-1212 KEVEQVVSGI
+1212 KWVELEQVVSGI

-1233 HFESDELKNRLS
+1233 YFEPDELEGRLS
-1245 SGIDDETRK
+1245 SGINTETRE
-1254 RISVSCVNELLRND
+1254 RISASCVNELLRND
-1268 AIWFTPMNL
+1268 AIRFTPMNL
-1277 QTVLESV
+1277 QTVFELVEDVEAS
-1284 GDAEESDACG
+1284 AACG
-1294 EWLKLHSSFEST
+1294 EWLGLHSFFEPA
-1306 KEEPEFDR
+1306 KEELEFD
-1314 GNLAVKLLNLPL
+1314 GENLAIRLLNLPL
-1326 DVYNAKKKES
+1326 SVCDAKKKES

-1370 AYARLLDDKSIIGD
+1370 VYARLLDDKSIIGD

-1439 QKIAENMS
+1439 QKIAKDMS

-1460 AAKAWMNY
+1460 AVKAWMNY
-1468 SGNTVDKGDAELF
+1468 SGNTVDKDGVELF

-1510 INRALDER
+1510 INRALDEQ
-1518 GIDDANIGVVRDIIQ
+1518 GIDDVNIGVVRDIIQ
-1533 HLNVHYRQLFNDK
+1533 HLDVPYRQLFNDK

-1563 LNQYAKRSG
+1563 LNQYAKQSG

-1582 QEKEGFTKYTVAF
+1582 QEKDGFTKYTVAF
-1595 SSVEK
+1595 SAVEK

>member
-1 MRDAGRPRSTCYWM
+1 M
-15 TGRPGMERVD
+15 
-25 PIAGDVRAVR
+25 
-35 RDSRGRPGA
+35 
-44 RKIKAALER
+44 
-53 RGVTASRR
+53 
-61 RIGGIMRERGYVVAY
+61 
-76 TRRRFKPHGTRVNE
+76 
-90 AKLANLLDCE
+90 
-100 FDGYAPHT
+100 
-108 RPASDLAYVCVGGQA
+108 
-123 AEEGTRVPEPP
+123 
-134 HHDRVTE
+134 
-141 ARPRRLRVV
+141 
-150 VRRPAAPLHL
+150 
-160 RIPKSEGIHR
+160 
-170 TRTRP
+170 
-175 LRNRPT
+175 
-181 HRCQSRVY
+181 
-189 DLSRNIERSN
+189 
-199 EAGLEKEG
+199 EKEG

-216 GVTDMADSQEV
+216 GVTDMTDSQEV
-227 KNVSEQQDALELNP
+227 KNVSEQQDALELKP

-288 KVVEDLEG
+288 KVVEDFEG

-312 CCGNAEWRSDDN
+312 CCGNAEWRFDN
-324 KDGLGSKDHTDGFS
+324 NEDGLGSEVHTDGFS
-338 TDAQTNRI
+338 TDAQTNWI

-361 DVPLSRFHRIHEKG
+361 DVPLSRFHRIHEKS

-399 DNLGK
+399 DDLGK

-423 SGKFLLGYVVLL
+423 SEKFLLGYVVLL

-495 IFEDLDRFESP
+495 IFEDLDRFKSP

-521 DPVITGERSR
+521 DPVITRERSR

-545 AVFDNQC
+545 AVFDDQC
-552 IKASEETLSEG
+552 IKASEETLSEE
-563 RRIRAFSR
+563 RRIGAFSR

-583 FVSSNNSHQTARNAL
+583 FVSSNNSYQTARNAL

-624 WITIRNDFIIYSRR
+624 WITIRNDFIMYSRR

-695 TASIYRLS
+695 TDNIYRLS
-703 QRRKGAQK
+703 QRRKDEQEEF
-711 DLEMA
+711 EMA
-716 LDSTEADKNAV
+716 YES
-727 QLVWRAKTWIAELCG
+727 
-742 VEPENFNIRID
+742 ID
-753 GYSEAGLE
+753 F
-761 EAHTWEGIAAKQE
+761 
-774 DSEIKIIGFSGE
+774 D
-786 GYYERTLIEI
+786 
-796 TPTRRV
+796 
-802 LEKYLDTTIDI
+802 DDI
-813 SQLTSDI
+813 SLQAGDAL
-820 VNSKI
+820 KQ
-825 RKIEN
+825 RFCKIEN

-844 NDKACE
+844 NDKAYE

-857 MSGDSGRQTL
+857 MSGDSSRQTL

-879 TLLSNLIAGGWISQD
+879 TLLSSLIAGGWIAQD

-925 FSFHLNDAD
+925 FSFPLNDAD

-959 ILNYLMKSKANED
+959 ILNYLLKSKRDDD

-978 VISYLSNLKGMAKD
+978 VISYLSNLDGMTKV
-992 FLLAFLSNEENETA
+992 FLLAFLSDEKNKTA
-1006 EVLELLAADT
+1006 EVLEMLT
-1016 CSEILEFLA
+1016 SNSCSEILTFLTN
-1025 DDVATLADTR
+1025 DVAPLIDTI
-1035 TLCDFLDV
+1035 TLCNFLDV
-1043 VLRHLNKNAQYEV
+1043 VLRHLKKGVQYEV
-1056 SDTLNNFIQQHW
+1056 SDTSNTSNTFNNFIQQHW
-1068 ESIAVFKDDSLDEE
+1068 ESIAVLKDGSLSEGE
-1082 ATKQLDKVLL
+1082 AKRLGKVLL

-1106 PLRRLLVEHDGYDFI
+1106 PLRRLLVEHDGYDFT

-1151 TPIYQYTIKNV
+1151 TPVYRYVIKNV
-1162 DRYLAFLKTSEYALD
+1162 DKYLDFLKESEYALD
-1177 FDDGTAASDI
+1177 FVDGTVASDV
-1187 DSAIVAVLGDS
+1187 DSDIVAVLGDS
-1198 VQSVFDNH
+1198 VRSIFDTR
-1206 EPEDRG
+1206 ESED
-1212 KEVEQVVSGI
+1212 KWVELEQVVSGI

-1254 RISVSCVNELLRND
+1254 RISVSYVNELLRND

-1284 GDAEESDACG
+1284 GDTEESDACG

-1430 KDTRLEPVL
+1430 EDTRLEPVL
-1439 QKIAENMS
+1439 QKIVEDMS

-1453 DFDYLLK
+1453 DFDYLLE
-1460 AAKAWMNY
+1460 AAKAWMSH
-1468 SGNTVDKGDAELF
+1468 SGKTVDKDRTELF

-1496 LSEFGLKSNLCVRM
+1496 LWELGLESNLCVRM
-1510 INRALDER
+1510 INRAFDEQ
-1518 GIDDANIGVVRDIIQ
+1518 GIDDANIGVAREIIQ
-1533 HLNVHYRQLFNDK
+1533 HLDVPYRQLFNDK

-1582 QEKEGFTKYTVAF
+1582 QEKDGFTKYTVAF
-1595 SSVEK
+1595 SSVEE

>member
-1 MRDAGRPRSTCYWM
+1 
-15 TGRPGMERVD
+15 ME
-25 PIAGDVRAVR
+25 
-35 RDSRGRPGA
+35 
-44 RKIKAALER
+44 
-53 RGVTASRR
+53 
-61 RIGGIMRERGYVVAY
+61 
-76 TRRRFKPHGTRVNE
+76 
-90 AKLANLLDCE
+90 
-100 FDGYAPHT
+100 
-108 RPASDLAYVCVGGQA
+108 
-123 AEEGTRVPEPP
+123 
-134 HHDRVTE
+134 
-141 ARPRRLRVV
+141 
-150 VRRPAAPLHL
+150 
-160 RIPKSEGIHR
+160 
-170 TRTRP
+170 
-175 LRNRPT
+175 
-181 HRCQSRVY
+181 
-189 DLSRNIERSN
+189 
-199 EAGLEKEG
+199 
-207 SVMDECEVK
+207 ECEVK
-216 GVTDMADSQEV
+216 GVTDMTDSQEV
-227 KNVSEQQDALELNP
+227 KNVSEQQDDLELNP

-258 KSAIGS
+258 KSAIES

-288 KVVEDLEG
+288 KVVEDFEG

-312 CCGNAEWRSDDN
+312 CCSNAKRRSDDN
-324 KDGLGSKDHTDGFS
+324 KDGHGSEDHTDGFP
-338 TDAQTNRI
+338 TDVQTNRI

-387 VFLTMLLGTFFG
+387 VFLTLLLGTFFG
-399 DNLGK
+399 DDLGK

-423 SGKFLLGYVVLL
+423 SEKFLLGYVVLL

-495 IFEDLDRFESP
+495 IFEDLDRFKSP

-545 AVFDNQC
+545 AVFDDQC
-552 IKASEETLSEG
+552 IKASEETLSEE
-563 RRIRAFSR
+563 RRIGAFSR

-614 VAGFV
+614 VAGFI

-624 WITIRNDFIIYSRR
+624 WITIRNDFIMYSRR

-695 TASIYRLS
+695 TDSIYRLS
-703 QRRKGAQK
+703 QWRKGTQK

-716 LDSTEADKNAV
+716 LDSTEADRIAS
-727 QLVWRAKTWIAELCG
+727 QLVQRTKEWIAELCG
-742 VEPENFNIRID
+742 VEPENLNIRID
-753 GYSEAGLE
+753 GYNEAGLE
-761 EAHTWEGIAAKQE
+761 EAHTWERIAAEQE
-774 DSEIKIIGFSGE
+774 GSEIKIFGFSGE

-825 RKIEN
+825 RKIEK

-844 NDKACE
+844 NDEACK
-850 IDFEGPD
+850 IDFEGSD

-879 TLLSNLIAGGWISQD
+879 TLLSNLIAGGWIAQD

-959 ILNYLMKSKANED
+959 ILNYLLKSKRDDD

-992 FLLAFLSNEENETA
+992 FLLAFLSNEENKIA
-1006 EVLELLAADT
+1006 EVLELLVADT

-1043 VLRHLNKNAQYEV
+1043 VLRHLNKNVQYEV

-1068 ESIAVFKDDSLDEE
+1068 EFIPVFKDDSLDEE

-1106 PLRRLLVEHDGYDFI
+1106 PLRRLLVEHDGYDFT

-1162 DRYLAFLKTSEYALD
+1162 DKYLDFLKESEYALD
-1177 FDDGTAASDI
+1177 FVDGTAASDI

-1198 VQSVFDNH
+1198 VHSVFDNH

-1212 KEVEQVVSGI
+1212 KEVEQVISGI

-1254 RISVSCVNELLRND
+1254 RISISCVNELLRYD

-1284 GDAEESDACG
+1284 GDVEEADACG
-1294 EWLKLHSSFEST
+1294 EWLKLHSSFESA
-1306 KEEPEFDR
+1306 KEDPEFDR

-1326 DVYNAKKKES
+1326 DVCNAKKKES

-1370 AYARLLDDKSIIGD
+1370 VYARLLDDKSIIGD

-1468 SGNTVDKGDAELF
+1468 SGNTVDKDGVELF

-1496 LSEFGLKSNLCVRM
+1496 LSELGLKSNLCVRM
-1510 INRALDER
+1510 INRALDEQ

-1533 HLNVHYRQLFNDK
+1533 HLDVPYRQLFNDK

-1582 QEKEGFTKYTVAF
+1582 QEKDGFTKYTVAF

>member
-1 MRDAGRPRSTCYWM
+1 
-15 TGRPGMERVD
+15 
-25 PIAGDVRAVR
+25 
-35 RDSRGRPGA
+35 
-44 RKIKAALER
+44 
-53 RGVTASRR
+53 
-61 RIGGIMRERGYVVAY
+61 
-76 TRRRFKPHGTRVNE
+76 
-90 AKLANLLDCE
+90 
-100 FDGYAPHT
+100 
-108 RPASDLAYVCVGGQA
+108 
-123 AEEGTRVPEPP
+123 
-134 HHDRVTE
+134 
-141 ARPRRLRVV
+141 
-150 VRRPAAPLHL
+150 
-160 RIPKSEGIHR
+160 
-170 TRTRP
+170 
-175 LRNRPT
+175 
-181 HRCQSRVY
+181 
-189 DLSRNIERSN
+189 
-199 EAGLEKEG
+199 
-207 SVMDECEVK
+207 MDECEVK
-216 GVTDMADSQEV
+216 GVTDMTDSQEV
-227 KNVSEQQDALELNP
+227 KNVSEQQDALELKP

-288 KVVEDLEG
+288 KVAEDFEG

-324 KDGLGSKDHTDGFS
+324 EDGLGSEVHTDGFS
-338 TDAQTNRI
+338 TDAQTNWI

-361 DVPLSRFHRIHEKG
+361 DVPLSRFHRIHEKS

-399 DNLGK
+399 DDLGK

-435 VLLFAASWMICSYLL
+435 VLLFAASWMIRSYLL

-495 IFEDLDRFESP
+495 IFEDLDRFKSP

-545 AVFDNQC
+545 AVFDDQC
-552 IKASEETLSEG
+552 IKASEETLSEE
-563 RRIRAFSR
+563 RRIGAFSR

-583 FVSSNNSHQTARNAL
+583 FVSSNNSYQTARNAL

-624 WITIRNDFIIYSRR
+624 WITIRNDFIMYSRR

-695 TASIYRLS
+695 TDSIYRLS
-703 QRRKGAQK
+703 KRRKDEQ
-711 DLEMA
+711 E
-716 LDSTEADKNAV
+716 EFE
-727 QLVWRAKTWIAELCG
+727 IAYE
-742 VEPENFNIRID
+742 
-753 GYSEAGLE
+753 S
-761 EAHTWEGIAAKQE
+761 
-774 DSEIKIIGFSGE
+774 IGF
-786 GYYERTLIEI
+786 
-796 TPTRRV
+796 
-802 LEKYLDTTIDI
+802 DDDI
-813 SQLTSDI
+813 SLQAWDALE
-820 VNSKI
+820 
-825 RKIEN
+825 RRLCKIEN

-844 NDKACE
+844 NDKAYE

-857 MSGDSGRQTL
+857 MSGDSSRQTL

-879 TLLSNLIAGGWISQD
+879 TLLSSLIAGGWIAQD

-959 ILNYLMKSKANED
+959 ILNYLLKSKRDDD

-978 VISYLSNLKGMAKD
+978 VISYLSNLDGMTKV
-992 FLLAFLSNEENETA
+992 FLLAFLSDEKNKTA
-1006 EVLELLAADT
+1006 EVLEMLT
-1016 CSEILEFLA
+1016 SNSCSEILTFLMN
-1025 DDVATLADTR
+1025 DVAPLIDAI
-1035 TLCDFLDV
+1035 TLCNFLDV
-1043 VLRHLNKNAQYEV
+1043 VLRHLKKGVQYEV
-1056 SDTLNNFIQQHW
+1056 SDTSDTSNTFNNFIQQHW
-1068 ESIAVFKDDSLDEE
+1068 ESIAVLKDGSLSEGE
-1082 ATKQLDKVLL
+1082 AKRLGRVLL

-1106 PLRRLLVEHDGYDFI
+1106 PLRRLLVEHDGYDFT

-1151 TPIYQYTIKNV
+1151 TPVYRYVIKNV
-1162 DRYLAFLKTSEYALD
+1162 DKYLDFLKESEYALD
-1177 FDDGTAASDI
+1177 FVDGTVASDV
-1187 DSAIVAVLGDS
+1187 DSDIVAVLRDS
-1198 VQSVFDNH
+1198 VHSVFDNH

-1212 KEVEQVVSGI
+1212 KEVEQIVSGI

-1254 RISVSCVNELLRND
+1254 RISVSYVNELLRND

-1326 DVYNAKKKES
+1326 DVYNVKKKES

-1430 KDTRLEPVL
+1430 KDTRLKPVL
-1439 QKIAENMS
+1439 QKIAKDMS

-1453 DFDYLLK
+1453 DFDYLLE

-1468 SGNTVDKGDAELF
+1468 SGNTVDKDGAELF

-1496 LSEFGLKSNLCVRM
+1496 LSESGLKSNLCVRM
-1510 INRALDER
+1510 INRALDEQ

-1533 HLNVHYRQLFNDK
+1533 HLDVTYRQLFNDK
-1546 NRTLNT
+1546 SRTLNT
-1552 DDENFVSLIAK
+1552 DDENFVSLITK
-1563 LNQYAKRSG
+1563 LNQYAKQSG

-1582 QEKEGFTKYTVAF
+1582 QEKDGFTKYTVAF

>member
-1 MRDAGRPRSTCYWM
+1 
-15 TGRPGMERVD
+15 ME
-25 PIAGDVRAVR
+25 
-35 RDSRGRPGA
+35 
-44 RKIKAALER
+44 
-53 RGVTASRR
+53 
-61 RIGGIMRERGYVVAY
+61 
-76 TRRRFKPHGTRVNE
+76 
-90 AKLANLLDCE
+90 
-100 FDGYAPHT
+100 
-108 RPASDLAYVCVGGQA
+108 
-123 AEEGTRVPEPP
+123 
-134 HHDRVTE
+134 
-141 ARPRRLRVV
+141 
-150 VRRPAAPLHL
+150 
-160 RIPKSEGIHR
+160 
-170 TRTRP
+170 
-175 LRNRPT
+175 
-181 HRCQSRVY
+181 
-189 DLSRNIERSN
+189 
-199 EAGLEKEG
+199 
-207 SVMDECEVK
+207 ECEVK
-216 GVTDMADSQEV
+216 GVTDMTDSQEV

-288 KVVEDLEG
+288 KVVEDFEG
-296 VKPCSTKNI
+296 VKSCSTKNI

-324 KDGLGSKDHTDGFS
+324 EDGHVSKDGHGSEDGHGSKGHTDGFP

-361 DVPLSRFHRIHEKG
+361 DVPLSRFHRIHEKSE
-375 KWEKIGFSLLTS
+375 WEKIGFSSLTS
-387 VFLTMLLGTFFG
+387 VFLTVLLGTFFG
-399 DNLGK
+399 DDLGK

-450 KSNLKIGQVNV
+450 KSNLKIGQVDV

-521 DPVITGERSR
+521 DPVITGERSH

-545 AVFDNQC
+545 AVFDDQC
-552 IKASEETLSEG
+552 IKASEETLSEE
-563 RRIRAFSR
+563 RRMGAFSR

-624 WITIRNDFIIYSRR
+624 WITIRNDFIMYSRR

-695 TASIYRLS
+695 TDSIYRLS

-711 DLEMA
+711 DSKMLASM
-716 LDSTEADKNAV
+716 EADRIAS
-727 QLVWRAKTWIAELCG
+727 QLAQRTKAWIAELSG
-742 VEPENFNIRID
+742 GEVDDDAINISGHSGSKLSEARTWEELSAKLKDSTIRITASCY
-753 GYSEAGLE
+753 GE
-761 EAHTWEGIAAKQE
+761 
-774 DSEIKIIGFSGE
+774 SGWHS
-786 GYYERTLIEI
+786 IEV
-796 TPTRRV
+796 TPTKQA

-813 SQLTSDI
+813 SQLTLNA
-820 VNSKI
+820 VNQRI
-825 RKIEN
+825 CKIEN

-844 NDKACE
+844 NDKACK
-850 IDFEGPD
+850 IDFEGPN

-879 TLLSNLIAGGWISQD
+879 TLLSSLIAGGWIAQD
-894 YKLYSTIYSDEGMS
+894 YKLYSTIYSDEGTS

-941 VRHRDS
+941 VRHRDN

-959 ILNYLMKSKANED
+959 ILNYLVKSKADED

-978 VISYLSNLKGMAKD
+978 VISYLSNLDDMSKD
-992 FLLAFLSNEENETA
+992 FLLAFLCDEENKAA
-1006 EVLELLAADT
+1006 EVLELLAADP
-1016 CSEILEFLA
+1016 CWEILEFLA
-1025 DDVATLADTR
+1025 GDVAPLVDTI

-1043 VLRHLNKNAQYEV
+1043 VLRHLNKNVQYEV

-1068 ESIAVFKDDSLDEE
+1068 ESIAVFKDDSLSEE

-1092 DSHYSAPDLSCLSE
+1092 DSRYSAPDLSCLSE
-1106 PLRRLLVEHDGYDFI
+1106 PLRRLLVEHDGYDFT
-1121 RSNLLCAIND
+1121 RDNLLCAIGD
-1131 LQGTFAKHEMLA
+1131 SQSASTECRMLP
-1143 LNQIRSIS
+1143 LNQIKSIS
-1151 TPIYQYTIKNV
+1151 TPIYQYIIKNV
-1162 DRYLAFLKTSEYALD
+1162 DRYLAFLETSEYALD

-1212 KEVEQVVSGI
+1212 KEVEQIVSGI

-1254 RISVSCVNELLRND
+1254 RISVSYVNELLRND

-1306 KEEPEFDR
+1306 KEDPEFDR

-1326 DVYNAKKKES
+1326 DVCNARKKES

-1343 ESPLSDEQVSDI
+1343 ESPLSDEQISDI

-1362 FDLKREPD
+1362 FDLRREPD

-1414 SPNLLGPNEAC
+1414 SPNLLRPNEAC

-1439 QKIAENMS
+1439 QKIAQDMS

-1453 DFDYLLK
+1453 DFNYLLK
-1460 AAKAWMNY
+1460 AAKAWRNH
-1468 SGNTVDKGDAELF
+1468 SGNTVDKAGTELF
-1481 DELATKDERLHGVKE
+1481 DELATKDEQLHGVKE

-1510 INRALDER
+1510 INRALDEQ

-1533 HLNVHYRQLFNDK
+1533 HLDMPYKQLFNDN
-1546 NRTLNT
+1546 NRTLYT
-1552 DDENFVSLIAK
+1552 DDENFVSLITK

-1582 QEKEGFTKYTVAF
+1582 QEKDGSTKYTVAF
-1595 SSVEK
+1595 SSVEELNKMINK
-1600 LNEKIDLLQN
+1600 LKRGLSLFKVGEG
-1610 QSAINN
+1610 

>member
-1 MRDAGRPRSTCYWM
+1 M
-15 TGRPGMERVD
+15 
-25 PIAGDVRAVR
+25 
-35 RDSRGRPGA
+35 
-44 RKIKAALER
+44 
-53 RGVTASRR
+53 
-61 RIGGIMRERGYVVAY
+61 
-76 TRRRFKPHGTRVNE
+76 
-90 AKLANLLDCE
+90 
-100 FDGYAPHT
+100 
-108 RPASDLAYVCVGGQA
+108 
-123 AEEGTRVPEPP
+123 
-134 HHDRVTE
+134 
-141 ARPRRLRVV
+141 
-150 VRRPAAPLHL
+150 
-160 RIPKSEGIHR
+160 
-170 TRTRP
+170 
-175 LRNRPT
+175 
-181 HRCQSRVY
+181 Y
-189 DLSRNIERSN
+189 DLSWNVEQSN
-199 EAGLEKEG
+199 EAGLEKEE
-207 SVMDECEVK
+207 SVMEECEVK
-216 GVTDMADSQEV
+216 GVTDMTDSQEV

-288 KVVEDLEG
+288 KVVEDFEG

-312 CCGNAEWRSDDN
+312 CCGNAERRSDNNEDRPGSN
-324 KDGLGSKDHTDGFS
+324 NNEDRPGSKDHADGFS
-338 TDAQTNRI
+338 TDTPTNRI

-399 DNLGK
+399 DDLGK

-423 SGKFLLGYVVLL
+423 SEKFLLGYVVLL

-495 IFEDLDRFESP
+495 IFEDLDRFKSP

-545 AVFDNQC
+545 AVFDDQC
-552 IKASEETLSEG
+552 IKASEETLSEE
-563 RRIRAFSR
+563 RRIGAFSR

-614 VAGFV
+614 VAGFI

-624 WITIRNDFIIYSRR
+624 WITIRNDFIMYSRR

-695 TASIYRLS
+695 TGSIYRLS

-742 VEPENFNIRID
+742 VEPENLNIGID
-753 GYSEAGLE
+753 GYSEAELE
-761 EAHTWEGIAAKQE
+761 EAHTWERITAKQE

-786 GYYERTLIEI
+786 GYYKRTLIEI

-850 IDFEGPD
+850 IDFEGSD

-879 TLLSNLIAGGWISQD
+879 TLLSSLIAGGWISQD
-894 YKLYSTIYSDEGMS
+894 YKLYSTIYSDEGLS

-941 VRHRDS
+941 VRRRDS

-959 ILNYLMKSKANED
+959 ILNYLMRSKANED

-978 VISYLSNLKGMAKD
+978 VISYLSNLKGVAKD
-992 FLLAFLSNEENETA
+992 FLLAFLSDEENKTA

-1025 DDVATLADTR
+1025 DDVATLADTT

-1043 VLRHLNKNAQYEV
+1043 VLRHLNKNVQYEV
-1056 SDTLNNFIQQHW
+1056 SDAFNNFIQQHW
-1068 ESIAVFKDDSLDEE
+1068 EFIPVFSDDSLDEE
-1082 ATKQLDKVLL
+1082 VAKQLDKVLL

-1106 PLRRLLVEHDGYDFI
+1106 PLRRLLVEHDGYDFT

-1151 TPIYQYTIKNV
+1151 TPVYQYVIKNV
-1162 DRYLAFLKTSEYALD
+1162 DKYLDFLKESEYALD
-1177 FDDGTAASDI
+1177 FVDGTVASDV
-1187 DSAIVAVLGDS
+1187 DSDIVAVLGDS
-1198 VQSVFDNH
+1198 VHSIFDTR
-1206 EPEDRG
+1206 ESED
-1212 KEVEQVVSGI
+1212 KWAELEQVVSGI

-1254 RISVSCVNELLRND
+1254 RISVSYVNELLRND

-1430 KDTRLEPVL
+1430 EDTRLEPVL
-1439 QKIAENMS
+1439 QKIVEDMS

-1453 DFDYLLK
+1453 DFDYLLE
-1460 AAKAWMNY
+1460 AAKAWMSH
-1468 SGNTVDKGDAELF
+1468 SGKTVDKDRTELF

-1496 LSEFGLKSNLCVRM
+1496 LWELGLESNLCVRM
-1510 INRALDER
+1510 INRAFDEQ
-1518 GIDDANIGVVRDIIQ
+1518 GIDDANIGVAREIIQ
-1533 HLNVHYRQLFNDK
+1533 YLDVPYRQLFNDK

-1582 QEKEGFTKYTVAF
+1582 QEKDGFTKYTVAF

>member
-1 MRDAGRPRSTCYWM
+1 M
-15 TGRPGMERVD
+15 
-25 PIAGDVRAVR
+25 I
-35 RDSRGRPGA
+35 
-44 RKIKAALER
+44 
-53 RGVTASRR
+53 
-61 RIGGIMRERGYVVAY
+61 
-76 TRRRFKPHGTRVNE
+76 
-90 AKLANLLDCE
+90 
-100 FDGYAPHT
+100 
-108 RPASDLAYVCVGGQA
+108 
-123 AEEGTRVPEPP
+123 
-134 HHDRVTE
+134 
-141 ARPRRLRVV
+141 
-150 VRRPAAPLHL
+150 
-160 RIPKSEGIHR
+160 
-170 TRTRP
+170 
-175 LRNRPT
+175 
-181 HRCQSRVY
+181 
-189 DLSRNIERSN
+189 LSRNVERSN
-199 EAGLEKEG
+199 EAGWEKEG
-207 SVMDECEVK
+207 SVMAGREVK
-216 GVTDMADSQEV
+216 GVADMTDFQEV
-227 KNVSEQQDALELNP
+227 KNVSEKQDALELNP

-288 KVVEDLEG
+288 KVVEDFEG
-296 VKPCSTKNI
+296 VKPYSTKNI

-312 CCGNAEWRSDDN
+312 CCGNAEWRFDDN
-324 KDGLGSKDHTDGFS
+324 EDGLGSKGHTDGFS

-361 DVPLSRFHRIHEKG
+361 DVPLSRFHRIHEKS
-375 KWEKIGFSLLTS
+375 KWEEIGFSLLTS

-399 DNLGK
+399 DDLGK

-409 LSSLPFIDKWAISP
+409 LSSLPFIDKWSINP

-521 DPVITGERSR
+521 DPVITGERSC

-545 AVFDNQC
+545 AVFEDQC
-552 IKASEETLSEG
+552 IKASEETLSEES
-563 RRIRAFSR
+563 RIGAFSR

-624 WITIRNDFIIYSRR
+624 WITIRNDFIMYSRR

-643 DEKKDEENALGLS
+643 DDKKDEENTLGLS

-695 TASIYRLS
+695 TDSIYRLS
-703 QRRKGAQK
+703 QRRKDAQK

-716 LDSTEADKNAV
+716 LDSMDADRIAS
-727 QLVWRAKTWIAELCG
+727 QLTQLTKAWIAELSG
-742 VEPENFNIRID
+742 GEVVNNIIIS
-753 GYSEAGLE
+753 GYSDSKLS
-761 EAHTWEGIAAKQE
+761 EAHTWEVLSAKRK
-774 DSEIKIIGFSGE
+774 DS
-786 GYYERTLIEI
+786 TIEI
-796 TPTRRV
+796 TASCYGESGYRSIEIKPTRQT

-813 SQLTSDI
+813 SQLTLNA
-820 VNSKI
+820 VNQRI
-825 RKIEN
+825 CKIEN

-844 NDKACE
+844 NDKAYE
-850 IDFEGPD
+850 IDFKDPD
-857 MSGDSGRQTL
+857 MSDDSDRQTL

-879 TLLSNLIAGGWISQD
+879 TLLSSLIAGGWIAQD

-914 VIHNIDENKSD
+914 VIHNINENKSD
-925 FSFHLNDAD
+925 FSFHLNDVD
-934 VQNVLKR
+934 VQNILKR
-941 VRHRDS
+941 VRHRDN

-959 ILNYLMKSKANED
+959 ILNYLVKSKADED
-972 KKTLHM
+972 KKTLRM
-978 VISYLSNLKGMAKD
+978 VISYLSNLKSIAKD
-992 FLLAFLSNEENETA
+992 FLLAFLCDEENKAA
-1006 EVLELLAADT
+1006 EVLELLAADP

-1025 DDVATLADTR
+1025 GDVAPLVDTI

-1043 VLRHLNKNAQYEV
+1043 VLRHLNKNVQYKV
-1056 SDTLNNFIQQHW
+1056 SDTLNSFIQQHW
-1068 ESIAVFKDDSLDEE
+1068 ESITVFKDDSLDEE

-1092 DSHYSAPDLSCLSE
+1092 DSRYSAPNLSCLSE
-1106 PLRRLLVEHDGYDFI
+1106 PLRRLLVEHDGYDFT
-1121 RSNLLCAIND
+1121 RDNLLCAIGD
-1131 LQGTFAKHEMLA
+1131 SQSAFTERRMLP
-1143 LNQIRSIS
+1143 LSQIKSIS
-1151 TPIYQYTIKNV
+1151 APIYQYIIKNV
-1162 DRYLAFLKTSEYALD
+1162 DRYLTFLKASEYALD
-1177 FDDGTAASDI
+1177 FDDGTAASDV

-1212 KEVEQVVSGI
+1212 KEVEQVISGI

-1254 RISVSCVNELLRND
+1254 RISISCVNELLRYD

-1284 GDAEESDACG
+1284 GDAEEADACG
-1294 EWLKLHSSFEST
+1294 EWLKLHSSFESA
-1306 KEEPEFDR
+1306 KEDPEFDR

-1326 DVYNAKKKES
+1326 DVCNAKKKEL

-1343 ESPLSDEQVSDI
+1343 ESPLSDEQVSNI
-1355 KVGDSKV
+1355 KVGDSRV

-1389 GMIPDIC
+1389 RMIPNIC
-1396 WEARRTW
+1396 WQARRTW

-1430 KDTRLEPVL
+1430 EDTRLEPVL
-1439 QKIAENMS
+1439 QKIVEDMS
-1447 VYIQDA
+1447 VYIQDE
-1453 DFDYLLK
+1453 DFDYLLE
-1460 AAKAWMNY
+1460 AAKAWMSH
-1468 SGNTVDKGDAELF
+1468 SGKTVNKDRTELF

-1496 LSEFGLKSNLCVRM
+1496 LWELGLESNLCVRM
-1510 INRALDER
+1510 INRALNEQ
-1518 GIDDANIGVVRDIIQ
+1518 GIDNVNIGVVRVIIQ
-1533 HLNVHYRQLFNDK
+1533 SLDVPYSQLFNEK

-1552 DDENFVSLIAK
+1552 DDENFVSLITK
-1563 LNQYAKRSG
+1563 LNQYARRSG

-1582 QEKEGFTKYTVAF
+1582 QKKDGFTKYTVAF

>member
-1 MRDAGRPRSTCYWM
+1 M
-15 TGRPGMERVD
+15 
-25 PIAGDVRAVR
+25 
-35 RDSRGRPGA
+35 
-44 RKIKAALER
+44 
-53 RGVTASRR
+53 
-61 RIGGIMRERGYVVAY
+61 
-76 TRRRFKPHGTRVNE
+76 
-90 AKLANLLDCE
+90 
-100 FDGYAPHT
+100 
-108 RPASDLAYVCVGGQA
+108 
-123 AEEGTRVPEPP
+123 
-134 HHDRVTE
+134 
-141 ARPRRLRVV
+141 
-150 VRRPAAPLHL
+150 
-160 RIPKSEGIHR
+160 
-170 TRTRP
+170 
-175 LRNRPT
+175 
-181 HRCQSRVY
+181 
-189 DLSRNIERSN
+189 
-199 EAGLEKEG
+199 EKEG
-207 SVMDECEVK
+207 SVMEECEVK
-216 GVTDMADSQEV
+216 GVTDMTDSQEV
-227 KNVSEQQDALELNP
+227 TNVSEQQDALELNP

-288 KVVEDLEG
+288 KVVEDFEG

-312 CCGNAEWRSDDN
+312 CCGNAERRFDDN
-324 KDGLGSKDHTDGFS
+324 EDGRGSKVHTDGFS
-338 TDAQTNRI
+338 TDAQTNWI

-361 DVPLSRFHRIHEKG
+361 DVPLSRFHRIHEKS

-399 DNLGK
+399 DDLGK

-495 IFEDLDRFESP
+495 IFEDLDRFKSP

-545 AVFDNQC
+545 AVFDDQC
-552 IKASEETLSEG
+552 IKASEETLSEE
-563 RRIRAFSR
+563 RRIGAFSR

-583 FVSSNNSHQTARNAL
+583 FVSSNNSYQTARNAL

-624 WITIRNDFIIYSRR
+624 WITIRNDFIMYSRR

-669 YLADAEKMRE
+669 YLADAEKIRE

-695 TASIYRLS
+695 TDSIYRLS
-703 QRRKGAQK
+703 QRRKNEQERW
-711 DLEMA
+711 EMDY
-716 LDSTEADKNAV
+716 DSMDDDEWD
-727 QLVWRAKTWIAELCG
+727 
-742 VEPENFNIRID
+742 
-753 GYSEAGLE
+753 
-761 EAHTWEGIAAKQE
+761 AANHMFCE
-774 DSEIKIIGFSGE
+774 
-786 GYYERTLIEI
+786 
-796 TPTRRV
+796 
-802 LEKYLDTTIDI
+802 
-813 SQLTSDI
+813 
-820 VNSKI
+820 
-825 RKIEN
+825 IEN

-879 TLLSNLIAGGWISQD
+879 TLLSSLIAGGWIAQD

-959 ILNYLMKSKANED
+959 ILNYLLKSKRDDD

-978 VISYLSNLKGMAKD
+978 VISYLSNLDDMAKV
-992 FLLAFLSNEENETA
+992 FLLAFLSDEKNKTA
-1006 EVLELLAADT
+1006 EVLEMLT
-1016 CSEILEFLA
+1016 SNSCSEILTFLTN
-1025 DDVATLADTR
+1025 DVAPLIDAI
-1035 TLCDFLDV
+1035 TLCNFLDV
-1043 VLRHLNKNAQYEV
+1043 VLRHLKKEVQYEI
-1056 SDTLNNFIQQHW
+1056 SDTFNNFIQQHW
-1068 ESIAVFKDDSLDEE
+1068 ESIAVLKDGFLSEEE
-1082 ATKQLDKVLL
+1082 AKQLAKVLL

-1106 PLRRLLVEHDGYDFI
+1106 PLRILLVEHDGYDFT
-1121 RSNLLCAIND
+1121 RSNLLCEIND

-1151 TPIYQYTIKNV
+1151 IPVYQYVIKNV
-1162 DRYLAFLKTSEYALD
+1162 DKYLDFLKESEYALD
-1177 FDDGTAASDI
+1177 FVDGTVASDV
-1187 DSAIVAVLGDS
+1187 DSDIVAVLGDS
-1198 VQSVFDNH
+1198 VHSIFDTR
-1206 EPEDRG
+1206 ESED
-1212 KEVEQVVSGI
+1212 KWVELEQIVSGI

-1254 RISVSCVNELLRND
+1254 RISVSYVNELLRND

-1306 KEEPEFDR
+1306 KEDPEFDR

-1326 DVYNAKKKES
+1326 DVCNAKKKES

-1343 ESPLSDEQVSDI
+1343 ESPLSDEQISDI

-1362 FDLKREPD
+1362 FDLRREPD

-1414 SPNLLGPNEAC
+1414 SPNLLRPNEAC

-1439 QKIAENMS
+1439 QKIAQDMS

-1453 DFDYLLK
+1453 DFNYLLK
-1460 AAKAWMNY
+1460 AAKAWMNH
-1468 SGNTVDKGDAELF
+1468 SGNPVDKDDAELF
-1481 DELATKDERLHGVKE
+1481 DELATKDERLYGVME

-1510 INRALDER
+1510 INRAFDEQ
-1518 GIDDANIGVVRDIIQ
+1518 GIDDANIGVAREIIQ
-1533 HLNVHYRQLFNDK
+1533 HLDVPYRQLFNDK

-1572 ITSEDIWRNP
+1572 LTSEDIWRNP
-1582 QEKEGFTKYTVAF
+1582 QEKDGFTKYTVAF

-1600 LNEKIDLLQN
+1600 LNKKIDLLQN

>member
-1 MRDAGRPRSTCYWM
+1 M
-15 TGRPGMERVD
+15 
-25 PIAGDVRAVR
+25 I
-35 RDSRGRPGA
+35 
-44 RKIKAALER
+44 
-53 RGVTASRR
+53 
-61 RIGGIMRERGYVVAY
+61 
-76 TRRRFKPHGTRVNE
+76 
-90 AKLANLLDCE
+90 
-100 FDGYAPHT
+100 
-108 RPASDLAYVCVGGQA
+108 
-123 AEEGTRVPEPP
+123 
-134 HHDRVTE
+134 
-141 ARPRRLRVV
+141 
-150 VRRPAAPLHL
+150 
-160 RIPKSEGIHR
+160 
-170 TRTRP
+170 
-175 LRNRPT
+175 
-181 HRCQSRVY
+181 
-189 DLSRNIERSN
+189 LSRNVERSN

-207 SVMDECEVK
+207 SAMEGCEVK
-216 GVTDMADSQEV
+216 GVADMTDFQEV
-227 KNVSEQQDALELNP
+227 KNVSEKQDALELNP

-258 KSAIGS
+258 KSAIRS

-288 KVVEDLEG
+288 KLVEDFEG
-296 VKPCSTKNI
+296 VTPCSTKNI

-312 CCGNAEWRSDDN
+312 CCGNAERRSDDN
-324 KDGLGSKDHTDGFS
+324 EDEQGSKGHTDGFP

-361 DVPLSRFHRIHEKG
+361 DVPLSRFHRIHEKSM
-375 KWEKIGFSLLTS
+375 WEKIRFSLLTS

-399 DNLGK
+399 DDLGK

-409 LSSLPFIDKWAISP
+409 LSSLPFIDRWSINP

-450 KSNLKIGQVNV
+450 ESNLKIGQVNV

-480 DEIVYLFEK
+480 DEIVYLFER

-495 IFEDLDRFESP
+495 VFEDLDRFESP

-521 DPVITGERSR
+521 DPVITGERSC

-545 AVFDNQC
+545 AVFEDQC
-552 IKASEETLSEG
+552 IKASEETLSEES
-563 RRIRAFSR
+563 RIGAFSR

-624 WITIRNDFIIYSRR
+624 WITIRNDFIMYSRR

-643 DEKKDEENALGLS
+643 DDKKDEENTLGLS

-695 TASIYRLS
+695 TDSIYRLS

-716 LDSTEADKNAV
+716 LDSMDADRIAS
-727 QLVWRAKTWIAELCG
+727 QLTQLTKAWIAELSG
-742 VEPENFNIRID
+742 GEVVNNIIIS
-753 GYSEAGLE
+753 GYSDSKLS
-761 EAHTWEGIAAKQE
+761 EAHTWEELSAKRK
-774 DSEIKIIGFSGE
+774 DS
-786 GYYERTLIEI
+786 TIEI
-796 TPTRRV
+796 TASCYGESGYRSIEIKPTRQT

-813 SQLTSDI
+813 SQLTLNA
-820 VNSKI
+820 VNQRI
-825 RKIEN
+825 CKIEN

-844 NDKACE
+844 NDKAYE
-850 IDFEGPD
+850 IDFEDPD
-857 MSGDSGRQTL
+857 MSDDSGRETL

-879 TLLSNLIAGGWISQD
+879 TLLSSLIAGGWIAQD

-914 VIHNIDENKSD
+914 VIHNINENKSD
-925 FSFHLNDAD
+925 FSFHLNDLD

-941 VRHRDS
+941 VRHRDN

-959 ILNYLMKSKANED
+959 ILNYLVRSEADGD
-972 KKTLHM
+972 KKTLRM
-978 VISYLSNLKGMAKD
+978 VISYLSNLKGIAKD
-992 FLLAFLSNEENETA
+992 FLLAFLCDEENKAA
-1006 EVLELLAADT
+1006 EVLELLAADP

-1025 DDVATLADTR
+1025 GDVAPLVDTI

-1043 VLRHLNKNAQYEV
+1043 VLRHLNKYVQYKV

-1068 ESIAVFKDDSLDEE
+1068 ESITVFKDDSLDEE

-1092 DSHYSAPDLSCLSE
+1092 DSRYSAPNLSCLSE
-1106 PLRRLLVEHDGYDFI
+1106 PLRRLLVEHDGYDFT
-1121 RSNLLCAIND
+1121 RDNLLCAIGD
-1131 LQGTFAKHEMLA
+1131 SQSAFTERRMLP
-1143 LNQIRSIS
+1143 LSQIKSIS
-1151 TPIYQYTIKNV
+1151 APIYQYIIKNV
-1162 DRYLAFLKTSEYALD
+1162 DRYLAFLKASEYALD
-1177 FDDGTAASDI
+1177 FDDGTAASDV

-1212 KEVEQVVSGI
+1212 KKVEQVISGI

-1254 RISVSCVNELLRND
+1254 RISISCVNELLRYD

-1284 GDAEESDACG
+1284 GDAEEADACG
-1294 EWLKLHSSFEST
+1294 EWLKLHSSFESA
-1306 KEEPEFDR
+1306 KEDPEFDR

-1326 DVYNAKKKES
+1326 DVCNAKKKES

-1343 ESPLSDEQVSDI
+1343 ESPLSDEQVSNI
-1355 KVGDSKV
+1355 KVGDSRV

-1370 AYARLLDDKSIIGD
+1370 VYARLLDDKSIIGD

-1389 GMIPDIC
+1389 GMIPNIC

-1414 SPNLLGPNEAC
+1414 SPNLLGPNEVC

-1430 KDTRLEPVL
+1430 EDTRLEPVL
-1439 QKIAENMS
+1439 QKIVEDMS

-1453 DFDYLLK
+1453 DFDYLLE
-1460 AAKAWMNY
+1460 AAKTWMSH
-1468 SGNTVDKGDAELF
+1468 SGKTVNKDRTELF

-1496 LSEFGLKSNLCVRM
+1496 LWQLGLESNLCVRM
-1510 INRALDER
+1510 INRALNEQ
-1518 GIDDANIGVVRDIIQ
+1518 GIDNVNIGVVRVIIQ
-1533 HLNVHYRQLFNDK
+1533 SLDVPYSQLFNEK

-1552 DDENFVSLIAK
+1552 DDENFISLITK
-1563 LNQYAKRSG
+1563 LNQYARRSG

-1582 QEKEGFTKYTVAF
+1582 QKKDGSTKYTVAF